1 MAKLE
6 KLYNDLGNIYGK
18 APYSVEKFKEY
29 ATDSAFLGNLY
40 DNIGSSG
47 RINMGD
53 MSRDQFIK
61 KFMEADDRIPNREE
75 ITGLPEEYGYSG
87 VGIERMQEASQQA
100 EEQAR
105 MMMPK
110 KDNTTYPYMPESFTG
125 GQYDYG
131 QIAPGVEDKQPVEP
145 AKPITQQDVENL
157 GRTID
162 QSISAAESVQQPNK
176 DISSQY
182 KRQFTKGFEERA
194 IDAQN
199 RWLEDSLGRFED
211 QLSTIENDIKG
222 QVDAGTKKESTINPL
237 VQGILREENVIIPG
251 EEGPNTTQ
259 STTLRLLSQARDV
272 IDMYKRKDKSGL
284 SNFFDAFGR
293 SVDTGMLTLG
303 ISDAI
308 DLLKVLS
315 VANKINASEDG
326 FEKLTKDEKQ
336 LITAYSLLDQLQNS
350 LQLSNSQRW
359 GQGSAD
365 SLGFMLSFAATGGL
379 GSAASKG
386 VTKGVEI
393 AAKKIIKNTARNVVN
408 KATQRGVGKAVR
420 NVATTAGKMAVE
432 GIVGGL
438 TTTLTGGL
446 GYTAAEIERRLI
458 GTPSAEV
465 GYDGTYKFNGITG
478 QETLGGAIVKGLANQ
493 AIENGTEYLGS
504 YIGLNAGKLFSKF
517 PGATRLLTKPI
528 PKKFSKT
535 MNRIARLS
543 GFNGFIPEVA
553 EEEIGMIL
561 NAATLG
567 ETKWEDIT
575 DLQNQLD
582 ILVQVGIISGGFQI
596 ANFSSTGYH
605 YNKYREARRQY
616 EAIDYGKGSRIE
628 DIDSLLENTPIDQRT
643 DVIEAI
649 ANSYNFD
656 NADKAKLA
664 NYVMRKTNY
673 DFILGE
679 IQERAQQ
686 AGDEA
691 AKNEMR
697 FINEAMG
704 GKVYVTLSDGRT
716 AVVTS
721 GQLSTE
727 KGEDGLYSTANG
739 SDSVVVIPTD
749 VEGAK
754 PMLVS
759 MKDIANIDAITPTEQ
774 ALQEARAA
782 AESLQ
787 TETDATTIE
796 TEAAEETQTEGG
808 NTQAPQINDTEQA
821 PMYKENDEV
830 IYTDSMGQ
838 QQEGTIKNV
847 QPDGVNIVSVV
858 NGIPQEDFV
867 PFENVQPKQVQQG
880 ETEAEDTTGTAQP
893 AQTEE
898 TEPSVAET
906 QPAVEETQPAVEEEQ
921 PGTDRWAQ
929 YRKPNGEVDTK
940 KMTFQEQME
949 YGEENLGVDEMVSLA
964 KNGVNATQ
972 KQIDKLQKQYDSEID
987 PGKKVSKK
995 KQLDALQERLKAY
1008 QDYLDANDEN
1018 RQSTAQ
1024 TPQNLIGRLNALGDI
1039 RSLRDFILREIASGN
1054 AKFKWADS
1062 ESGTKGLASHLGI
1075 KKSPKERRMRISLLS
1090 NSGYTPEE
1098 FAHYIWERQ
1107 DAQNSDLPF
1116 RGYETDEI
1124 LDEVIDVL
1132 QSVYSPKQAL
1142 EQAEEVRD
1150 KEMQQPQEEPRVEQQ
1165 QEEAESTEEQQI
1177 EPTEETEPINE
1188 ELPFERPTDDYVP
1201 FRQEN
1206 EQQNEIEGRQV
1217 GQVTFTQEEIKDYI
1231 NEEAG
1236 KLNIPIRIIENVEDI
1251 APEEH
1256 RYREKRRSKGW
1267 FDVNTGEIVIVAPN
1281 HTSIRD
1287 AQKTIL
1293 HEAVAHYGLRGLIGT
1308 ENFDEL
1314 CDRTW
1319 AEMTDSDRI
1328 YFAAYAEGKNIDSL
1342 TQEDIDTFTSYD
1354 YADKRIAADEYLASV
1369 AENGIAEPTIW
1380 QKIKEAIKDLFNKIG
1395 INLQIDDADIAY
1407 MLWKSKNRITDR
1419 DSTTDVIR
1427 KSAADT
1433 RIKESLDERFRIERK
1448 ENLNLEEA
1456 KILSNSINE
1465 ILTGDN
1471 VSESMAF
1478 EAIRK
1483 LGLLNGSA
1491 YKGYGA
1497 LTKEQLDYN
1506 NFVYDKKND
1515 LLKKAVEL
1523 YKKNNWDISKSPYV
1537 VYFRSPEGIQVSFH
1551 TSGPM
1556 SFLTP
1561 NEDIDLSGVP
1571 NGEWDGVIRSYLYN
1585 NVSDYEDARQRS
1597 KNDYEKFLAEKKA
1610 YSDRAKDIAIKYLKH
1625 PARRKRFGIKDDYSK
1640 LVDKIKISR
1649 YISDV
1654 IPGFDATNE
1663 ITREIERV
1671 IGKRNTSDY
1680 QPKDYSSDYPDN
1692 GIRFRTS
1699 EYTQEEK
1706 EIIDK
1711 AKQNGTYLKAPNGKD
1726 TNLTPKQ
1733 WAQVRTKAFKDWFGD
1748 WENDPETASKV
1759 VDENGEPKVVFHGT
1773 PLRRDQIT
1781 PNKGWQKDGTYIN
1794 QEAPFY
1800 TFRGGEYSGMI
1811 FTSVDAEKAR
1821 SIAENG
1827 ITEPTV
1833 WQKIKEAIKDLFN
1846 KIGIDLQIDDADIAY
1861 MLWKSKNRITDN
1873 DDMQT
1878 VVEKSA
1884 ADDKMRKDIDERFR
1898 GINSGYTQREDGT
1911 NISVNAFDAEQDGT
1925 FTEGTFRKVY
1935 GVSKNDFN
1943 ILSMLGIVKYSEWHH
1958 TGANFT
1964 RSRFYSWGDSDRVVD
1979 NGYSYAN
1986 SSVQDGSFAQIYRD
2000 NKNQIGKLVKEL
2012 DAKNWE
2018 YETGQE
2024 EANKNTE
2031 GKEKTLLEIASI
2043 FGLEDADKVVNYQS
2057 RENRR
2062 KIQEDAVIK
2071 EFEEKRKQLDV
2082 EQDKRKKSLDKWLQ
2096 SNKEKGNITE
2106 YSRIPAG
2113 TEPKFFVETER
2124 EITGAYDWYNN
2135 KPMDDSPV
2143 YVSGIAFKSK
2153 LLYDSYINKKKEI
2166 KDAYLNFE
2174 NEYSDAWRN
2183 IRFRVGEEYTQEE
2196 QEIIDKAKQAGTYLK
2211 SPNGKDTNLTPKQW
2225 AQVRTK
2231 AFKDW
2236 FGDWENEPENSS
2248 KVVDDNGEPMVVYHG
2263 SPNEFTIFDT
2273 SKIGSSTGTS
2283 DGRGFYFTT
2292 RKSYAESFATQEGN
2306 LFEVFLDIRNPLSYD
2321 KKTITK
2327 AQLKKIFRSIDKSEY
2342 EREGEHYTLSN
2353 YADYTKV
2360 GIENTIAEAVNL
2372 EYESADNDVELIN
2385 SIIAGSGDFGLVM
2398 NAVRGV
2404 TGKSSM
2410 IAPKENGDIHYIVT
2424 FPNQIKSATDNVGT
2438 FSEDN
2443 PDIRFRIRE
2452 QEPPKNTGIG
2462 YKVFVLKNGKLY
2474 PPMVANPGGE
2484 ETPVGV
2490 WLDADAAPI
2499 SGQSKTGR
2507 KQVKAGG
2514 KGTQGGSGKLAYRP
2528 GWHLGEIPYAI
2539 QFNRKNPITGEKE
2552 LFPKNFV
2559 WAEVEYANDVDY
2571 QKEAYSYG
2579 INSNGK
2585 YQHSLAGLPYL
2596 PINGSYKYRTNP
2608 NPETDPW
2615 IITGSMRVNRL
2626 LTPSEV
2632 DKIVNEAGRNAQQRE
2647 EGYITDDEINELNK
2661 KLGLSS
2667 IRFRINGFLD
2677 NSGVLF
2683 RFIGE
2688 KGAFN
2693 LDAAEEAT
2701 TRIDNLQTAR
2711 EMEKSGRSAKSIKL
2725 ATGWERGIDGLWRY
2739 ETMDSDKIDLYGNV
2753 EWIKNHPKYK
2763 RMYDLRKKEISYLI
2777 SDTNPLT
2784 EKEKEEYDKLK
2795 SELDDV
2801 SYEMQKNPDSLTLK
2815 DIIDDKTLFEAYPNL
2830 AEIKVKITDMDI
2842 DNPASVIETGSL
2854 LSDEKV
2860 KLLLLNKEIYKKAS
2874 EIFNIEYQN
2883 LLKSSIE
2890 HEIQHLIQYEEGFA
2904 HGGSPKSILKQL
2916 DNLIYSMNGDVEL
2929 SRQLNSQ
2936 REELVDA
2943 LYKLDRSSKWFK
2955 NPKSFLK
2962 SSESF
2967 ETNLF
2972 DSRIDEGQK
2981 IADEYYWDAINIILN
2996 GFYDRYIGR
3005 NASADFNL
3013 PENTEN
3019 LSKKGW
3025 KKEEAKKLLNEYLKA
3040 VNKEISKTFDKDK
3053 LKEYQRL
3060 IKKRDE
3066 QSDFE
3071 LYESIAG
3078 EVEARN
3084 VQTRLGMPIQ
3094 ERLNSLAEE
3103 TEDVAREDQIVLQ
3116 NMFVLSDEY
3125 DIRFRSSRRNRERE
3139 VIEIYDIDHKGIAD
3153 GVKKFAEE
3161 NLEPGTYDFFTART
3175 GSIYMNAKIGG
3186 SNVEV
3191 RMANHTKAM
3200 RYDQSPHLLGDGFSI
3215 DFYKDGSVNV
3225 SMDIVQNGM
3234 TDVEI
3239 NQFLKGLKE
3248 YEDSPIKERVMLLL
3262 EGADTV
3268 YPNIAEGEIANQLY
3282 AMVGEKFVETLNSTI
3297 RENHHYAL
3305 NQEVKKQE
3313 DIMQKSQSNIRFTIG
3328 NALKDDVFHWYATTS
3343 DRMLYDISGG
3353 YWFNATNGYL
3363 KITPNILEG
3372 SIFFDPQSIE
3382 KKLVSAYFVPA
3393 RGVNKRKA
3401 KKEAIQEYVSDYVTT
3416 LSNAPIYDSDK
3427 IIEGG
3432 SNIVQ
3437 ARYNIDQIKQE
3448 YNIWHSAKFGY
3459 PAPDVITRFRRI
3471 DMPDVS
3477 TIVTENNGVYEV
3489 NLQNLLPEEEGR
3501 VRELAKSMSDVT
3513 ITGDIVKFP
3522 DRDMAENAVRNA
3534 MMFYGDLSDE
3544 ITNIPYDV
3552 TPLDVMEKLDQRIKR
3567 GKLKRIWID
3576 QYQPLKA
3583 LGTMIEKKLGIT
3595 IPENL
3600 DAWEATGYMD
3610 SQAAAQLDEYKARY
3624 YEPLLELYVKLS
3636 SGAGVSEKEL
3646 TDYLLIKHGIERNQ
3660 VFRAEELKEWEDR
3673 EQEAIKNKNLK
3684 TQAQKDAAQQDYEKR
3699 RAEYIEQ
3706 LRQKDYS
3713 GYYEYFTNELSKKY
3727 DTPEDFISYVENT
3740 IGSDMTASIWDKI
3753 RAATNRTLD
3762 IAYNAGN
3769 ISKESRDYYKS
3780 RFMYYVP
3787 LRGFEGDTMDE
3798 TYSSRYKIGGRSS
3811 IDKRAKGRASM
3822 ADNPLVYIATMAAT
3836 EIDRAAKNDMKKI
3849 LLRLLNSSNVKGAF
3863 SGHYVI
3869 EKSDG
3874 STEKVTKL
3882 PKNKS
3887 GITRIT
3893 HVPGVYQISRK
3904 YQYLMFDEN
3913 GMPMLDSNGNQMWE
3927 DRDEEP
3933 TPEELANGLARLSY
3947 NPKAPKS
3954 TVIKTPAQQD
3964 ESSVSVYING
3974 EEIKITF
3981 TNPDLARSVNGQ
3993 LNPDSR
3999 SEYLQKISQL
4009 TRYMANNYTTLSPA
4023 FVFVTNFA
4031 RDAQTSFLNNLIEHG
4046 GKSAVNTVGNYKPA
4060 FLAMRRYIFK
4070 EGIKKRPTDSEISI
4084 ALNKIKNGN
4093 RMTNHD
4099 YDVLAYLFISRGG
4112 ETGYIG
4118 MQNVDKYRKEMQ
4130 DLMKYSD
4137 KKTIEVKGELKKRNL
4152 MRRGV
4157 KFMGDTARLM
4167 EDITRFSQFLQ
4178 ALKQGD
4184 SVSKA
4189 ATKAK
4194 NISTNFNRRGSHEGV
4209 NWVFAHYAFLNAT
4222 LQGTY
4227 RQWQIAKAHPYR
4239 TAGITVMFPFLMGVA
4254 EAVAGY
4260 FWGGDDDDFGKKYY
4274 ELSEFKRHNYM
4285 CLPTI
4290 FSDNFI
4296 TIPLPQIYRTFHALG
4311 CMVVDQIYN
4320 KSNPITTKDITTVD
4334 LFTTAAQDIMP
4345 LQYGSV
4351 TNIIPTVYQPIATI
4365 LLNKTFTG
4373 APLYKD
4379 TPYNQNTPEYR
4390 KAYGN
4395 ASNIFVAA
4403 SEMINDI
4410 TGGNYAEKGWFEKL
4424 PFIGKLNNPAVM
4436 QQLALSYLP
4445 GLPRVATQFTIAGES
4460 AVRKTRETEEDFSIS
4475 EVPIAGTLIGDPT
4488 DRIPRSVIRSHWYN
4502 FTDKAREIKRV
4513 DRELLTNMF
4522 IDEFAENQNAENIIP
4537 AETYSKV
4544 ADIVLKLLQDDKENR
4559 QLENKLQNGLIPA
4572 DQIPRVRAQ
4581 FEEQSRETDKTIKE
4595 LLEGLYNAGIDIK
4608 SK

>member
-6 KLYNDLGNIYGK
+6 NLYNKLTGAFGN
-18 APYSVEKFKEY
+18 APYSLDEFKEY
-29 ATDSAFLGNLY
+29 ATNKEFLGNLY
-40 DNIGSSG
+40 DDTAKRKKMKVSRERFI
-47 RINMGD
+47 D
-53 MSRDQFIK
+53 MYSN
-61 KFMEADDRIPNREE
+61 ADDRLPNREE

-145 AKPITQQDVENL
+145 AKPITQKDVENL

-162 QSISAAESVQQPNK
+162 QSISAAQSVQQPNK

-182 KRQFTKGFEERA
+182 KEQFTKGFEERA

-251 EEGPNTTQ
+251 EEGPNATQ

-303 ISDAI
+303 LSDAI

-326 FEKLTKDEKQ
+326 FEKLPKDEKQ
-336 LITAYSLLDQLQNS
+336 LITAYSLLDQIQNS

-359 GQGSAD
+359 GQGTAD

-379 GSAASKG
+379 GSAASKV
-386 VTKGVEI
+386 VTKGVET

-504 YIGLNAGKLFSKF
+504 YIGLNAGRLFSKF
-517 PGATRLLTKPI
+517 PGISRLLTKPI
-528 PKKFSKT
+528 PKKFSRT

-679 IQERAQQ
+679 IQDRAQQ

-691 AKNEMR
+691 SKNEMR

-727 KGEDGLYSTANG
+727 KGEDGLYSTTNG

-796 TEAAEETQTEGG
+796 TEAAEETQREGG
-808 NTQAPQINDTEQA
+808 NTQAPQMNDTEQA
-821 PMYKENDEV
+821 AVYKENDEV

-838 QQEGTIKNV
+838 QQEGTVKNV

-867 PFENVQPKQVQQG
+867 PFENVQPKQVQQE

-898 TEPSVAET
+898 TEQSVAET
-906 QPAVEETQPAVEEEQ
+906 QPAVEEQPE
-921 PGTDRWAQ
+921 TDRWAQ

-949 YGEENLGVDEMVSLA
+949 YGEESLGVEEMVSLA
-964 KNGVNATQ
+964 KNGVNATK

-995 KQLDALQERLKAY
+995 KQLDSLQERLKAY

-1024 TPQNLIGRLNALGDI
+1024 TPQNLIGRLNALGPI

-1062 ESGTKGLASHLGI
+1062 ENGTKGLASHLGI
-1075 KKSPKERRMRISLLS
+1075 KNSPKERRMRISLLS
-1090 NSGYTPEE
+1090 NSGYTPKE

-1142 EQAEEVRD
+1142 EQAEEIRN
-1150 KEMQQPQEEPRVEQQ
+1150 KEMQQHQEEPEVETQ
-1165 QEEAESTEEQQI
+1165 QEAAESTEEQQI
-1177 EPTEETEPINE
+1177 EPTEEAAPINE

-1251 APEEH
+1251 TEEEP

-1293 HEAVAHYGLRGLIGT
+1293 HEAVAHYGLRGLVGT

-1342 TQEDIDTFTSYD
+1342 TQEDIDTFTSDD
-1354 YADKRIAADEYLASV
+1354 YANKRIAADEYLASV
-1369 AENGIAEPTIW
+1369 AENGITEPTVW

-1395 INLQIDDADIAY
+1395 IDLQIDDADIAY
-1407 MLWKSKNRITDR
+1407 MLWKSKNRITDN
-1419 DSTTDVIR
+1419 DDMQTVVD
-1427 KSAADT
+1427 KSAADAQM
-1433 RIKESLDERFRIERK
+1433 RKDIDERFRGI
-1448 ENLNLEEA
+1448 
-1456 KILSNSINE
+1456 NSGYTQREDGTNISVN
-1465 ILTGDN
+1465 
-1471 VSESMAF
+1471 AF
-1478 EAIRK
+1478 EAEQDGTFTEGTFRK
-1483 LGLLNGSA
+1483 VYGVAKNDFNVLSMLGIIKYSEWHHTGANFTRSRFYSWGDSDRVVDNGYIYANSSVQDGSFAQIYRDNKKQIGKLVKEFDAKNWEYETDQEETNKNTAGKEKTLLEIASIFGLEDADKVVNYQSYA
-1491 YKGYGA
+1491 NRRKIQEDA
-1497 LTKEQLDYN
+1497 IDKEFEEKRKQLDIEQDKRKKSLDKWLQSNKEKGNITEYSRIPAGTEPKFFVQEKIEIKNRSGWVSIPRRYN
-1506 NFVYDKKND
+1506 LPVYVSGIGFKSKRLYDSYINKTKKIREAYWD
-1515 LLKKAVEL
+1515 LDREYAE
-1523 YKKNNWDISKSPYV
+1523 
-1537 VYFRSPEGIQVSFH
+1537 
-1551 TSGPM
+1551 
-1556 SFLTP
+1556 
-1561 NEDIDLSGVP
+1561 
-1571 NGEWDGVIRSYLYN
+1571 
-1585 NVSDYEDARQRS
+1585 ARQ
-1597 KNDYEKFLAEKKA
+1597 NL
-1610 YSDRAKDIAIKYLKH
+1610 
-1625 PARRKRFGIKDDYSK
+1625 
-1640 LVDKIKISR
+1640 
-1649 YISDV
+1649 
-1654 IPGFDATNE
+1654 
-1663 ITREIERV
+1663 
-1671 IGKRNTSDY
+1671 
-1680 QPKDYSSDYPDN
+1680 
-1692 GIRFRTS
+1692 RFRVGE
-1699 EYTQEEK
+1699 EYTQEEQ
-1706 EIIDK
+1706 EIINK
-1711 AKQNGTYLKAPNGKD
+1711 AKQEGTYLKAPNGKD

-1748 WENDPETASKV
+1748 WENDPQNSSKV
-1759 VDENGEPKVVFHGT
+1759 VDNNGEPKVVFHGT

-1821 SIAENG
+1821 SIAEKRAMSIPDDMDG
-1827 ITEPTV
+1827 TEQWTEDGYV
-1833 WQKIKEAIKDLFN
+1833 YDLFVDVKN
-1846 KIGIDLQIDDADIAY
+1846 PFVPQRDADIILSSLGDEISTLSFY
-1861 MLWKSKNRITDN
+1861 GG
-1873 DDMQT
+1873 QGET
-1878 VVEKSA
+1878 VSA
-1884 ADDKMRKDIDERFR
+1884 ETAKEIL
-1898 GINSGYTQREDGT
+1898 NSGNSWLVTETPQFVAEIKRLGYDGLT
-1911 NISVNAFDAEQDGT
+1911 GT
-1925 FTEGTFRKVY
+1925 DEGVDY
-1935 GVSKNDFN
+1935 IACFN
-1943 ILSMLGIVKYSEWHH
+1943 P
-1958 TGANFT
+1958 
-1964 RSRFYSWGDSDRVVD
+1964 
-1979 NGYSYAN
+1979 
-1986 SSVQDGSFAQIYRD
+1986 
-2000 NKNQIGKLVKEL
+2000 NQL
-2012 DAKNWE
+2012 
-2018 YETGQE
+2018 
-2024 EANKNTE
+2024 
-2031 GKEKTLLEIASI
+2031 
-2043 FGLEDADKVVNYQS
+2043 
-2057 RENRR
+2057 
-2062 KIQEDAVIK
+2062 
-2071 EFEEKRKQLDV
+2071 
-2082 EQDKRKKSLDKWLQ
+2082 
-2096 SNKEKGNITE
+2096 
-2106 YSRIPAG
+2106 
-2113 TEPKFFVETER
+2113 
-2124 EITGAYDWYNN
+2124 
-2135 KPMDDSPV
+2135 
-2143 YVSGIAFKSK
+2143 
-2153 LLYDSYINKKKEI
+2153 
-2166 KDAYLNFE
+2166 KDAY
-2174 NEYSDAWRN
+2174 
-2183 IRFRVGEEYTQEE
+2183 
-2196 QEIIDKAKQAGTYLK
+2196 
-2211 SPNGKDTNLTPKQW
+2211 
-2225 AQVRTK
+2225 
-2231 AFKDW
+2231 
-2236 FGDWENEPENSS
+2236 
-2248 KVVDDNGEPMVVYHG
+2248 
-2263 SPNEFTIFDT
+2263 
-2273 SKIGSSTGTS
+2273 
-2283 DGRGFYFTT
+2283 
-2292 RKSYAESFATQEGN
+2292 
-2306 LFEVFLDIRNPLSYD
+2306 
-2321 KKTITK
+2321 
-2327 AQLKKIFRSIDKSEY
+2327 
-2342 EREGEHYTLSN
+2342 
-2353 YADYTKV
+2353 
-2360 GIENTIAEAVNL
+2360 
-2372 EYESADNDVELIN
+2372 
-2385 SIIAGSGDFGLVM
+2385 
-2398 NAVRGV
+2398 
-2404 TGKSSM
+2404 
-2410 IAPKENGDIHYIVT
+2410 
-2424 FPNQIKSATDNVGT
+2424 DNVGT

-2443 PDIRFRIRE
+2443 PDIRFRINKPVEETRNLIAIHNLSAQNLRDAIQLGGFPMPSIAITTPE
-2452 QEPPKNTGIG
+2452 IGHTDFGDISLVFGKESINPANRLNKVYSGDAWTPTFPHIG
-2462 YKVFVLKNGKLY
+2462 YKLNEDKTSDIY
-2474 PPMVANPGGE
+2474 RRAN
-2484 ETPVGV
+2484 
-2490 WLDADAAPI
+2490 
-2499 SGQSKTGR
+2499 
-2507 KQVKAGG
+2507 KAGN
-2514 KGTQGGSGKLAYRP
+2514 LP
-2528 GWHLGEIPYAI
+2528 L
-2539 QFNRKNPITGEKE
+2539 FNPV
-2552 LFPKNFV
+2552 NFHPDN
-2559 WAEVEYANDVDY
+2559 Y
-2571 QKEAYSYG
+2571 
-2579 INSNGK
+2579 
-2585 YQHSLAGLPYL
+2585 
-2596 PINGSYKYRTNP
+2596 
-2608 NPETDPW
+2608 
-2615 IITGSMRVNRL
+2615 
-2626 LTPSEV
+2626 
-2632 DKIVNEAGRNAQQRE
+2632 
-2647 EGYITDDEINELNK
+2647 EGYISGLDSKSLVEHFKDDYGAKQLYLYENGNTVDEWERHEVEKYLPDQVALSTKLLEEI
-2661 KLGLSS
+2661 GLE
-2667 IRFRINGFLD
+2667 RLK
-2677 NSGVLF
+2677 
-2683 RFIGE
+2683 GE
-2688 KGAFN
+2688 KDETLEYEVKRIVNDHYGID
-2693 LDAAEEAT
+2693 LDGRPPFRARV
-2701 TRIDNLQTAR
+2701 RIDN
-2711 EMEKSGRSAKSIKL
+2711 EIKQ
-2725 ATGWERGIDGLWRY
+2725 AVDYAIN
-2739 ETMDSDKIDLYGNV
+2739 GNS
-2753 EWIKNHPKYK
+2753 K
-2763 RMYDLRKKEISYLI
+2763 
-2777 SDTNPLT
+2777 T
-2784 EKEKEEYDKLK
+2784 EYD
-2795 SELDDV
+2795 
-2801 SYEMQKNPDSLTLK
+2801 
-2815 DIIDDKTLFEAYPNL
+2815 
-2830 AEIKVKITDMDI
+2830 
-2842 DNPASVIETGSL
+2842 
-2854 LSDEKV
+2854 
-2860 KLLLLNKEIYKKAS
+2860 
-2874 EIFNIEYQN
+2874 
-2883 LLKSSIE
+2883 
-2890 HEIQHLIQYEEGFA
+2890 
-2904 HGGSPKSILKQL
+2904 
-2916 DNLIYSMNGDVEL
+2916 
-2929 SRQLNSQ
+2929 
-2936 REELVDA
+2936 VDA
-2943 LYKLDRSSKWFK
+2943 TKREIDERIDIK
-2955 NPKSFLK
+2955 
-2962 SSESF
+2962 EF
-2967 ETNLF
+2967 EEWLTNLF
-2972 DSRIDEGQK
+2972 DGVVEKRGIRNEKDLFTPSGSSRKWESLYDEITLDNVIKIMKKESAKGGQG
-2981 IADEYYWDAINIILN
+2981 IFGSNIFGAAQEEFKSIKDL
-2996 GFYDRYIGR
+2996 R
-3005 NASADFNL
+3005 NAAKSQIK
-3013 PENTEN
+3013 E
-3019 LSKKGW
+3019 LSS
-3025 KKEEAKKLLNEYLKA
+3025 EEIE
-3040 VNKEISKTFDKDK
+3040 
-3053 LKEYQRL
+3053 
-3060 IKKRDE
+3060 KKRDQITE
-3066 QSDFE
+3066 RLSKIDIPGRRNQFEYVIDMVENISDAVSNSHTAKGIYSYLKGIYPNITMDMAKE
-3071 LYESIAG
+3071 IESIVKDIQKIETRYFEAKPYRAVTFD
-3078 EVEARN
+3078 EVKFAVVPDNTEES
-3084 VQTRLGMPIQ
+3084 LMQ
-3094 ERLNSLAEE
+3094 ELQGLNIPTLTYQSGNIEE
-3103 TEDVAREDQIVLQ
+3103 RKLVL
-3116 NMFVLSDEY
+3116 NDAANEY

-3139 VIEIYDIDHKGIAD
+3139 VIEIYDIDHEGIAD

-3161 NLEPGTYDFFTART
+3161 NLEPGTYDFFKART

-3186 SNVEV
+3186 SNVEI
-3191 RMANHTKAM
+3191 RMANHTKTM

-3268 YPNIAEGEIANQLY
+3268 YPNIAEGEMANQLY
-3282 AMVGEKFVETLNSTI
+3282 AMMGDKFVETLNSTI

-3372 SIFFDPQSIE
+3372 SIFFDPKSIE

-3437 ARYNIDQIKQE
+3437 ARYNIDQLKQE

-3477 TIVTENNGVYEV
+3477 TLVTENNGVYEV
-3489 NLQNLLPEEEGR
+3489 NLQNLLPEEEDR

-3513 ITGDIVKFP
+3513 ITVDIAKFP

-3552 TPLDVMEKLDQRIKR
+3552 TPLDVMEKLDQRIKK

-3583 LGTMIEKKLGIT
+3583 LQTMIEKKLGIT

-3636 SGAGVSEKEL
+3636 SEAEVSEKEL

-3660 VFRAEELKEWEDR
+3660 VFRAEELKDWEDR

-3713 GYYEYFTNELSKKY
+3713 GYYEYFTNELSKRY
-3727 DTPEDFISYVENT
+3727 DTPDDFISYIEGI

-3811 IDKRAKGRASM
+3811 IDKRAGGRTSM

-3849 LLRLLNSSNVKGAF
+3849 LLRLLNSSNVKDAF

-3882 PKNKS
+3882 PKNRS
-3887 GITRIT
+3887 NITRIT

-3904 YQYLMFDEN
+3904 YQYLMLDEN

-3981 TNPDLARSVNGQ
+3981 TNPDLARSINGQ
-3993 LNPDSR
+3993 LNPDSK

-4009 TRYMANNYTTLSPA
+4009 TRYMANNYTTLSPS

-4060 FLAMRRYIFK
+4060 FWAMRRYIFK

-4084 ALNKIKNGN
+4084 ALKKIKNGN

-4137 KKTIEVKGELKKRNL
+4137 NKTIEVKGELKKRNL

-4189 ATKAK
+4189 TTKAK

-4227 RQWQIAKAHPYR
+4227 RQWQIAKVHPYR

-4285 CLPTI
+4285 CIPGILPGK
-4290 FSDNFI
+4290 FI

-4334 LFTTAAQDIMP
+4334 LLTTAAQDIMP

-4395 ASNIFVAA
+4395 TSNIFVAA

-4460 AVRKTRETEEDFSIS
+4460 AVRKTREAEEDFSIS

-4488 DRIPRSVIRSHWYN
+4488 DRIPRSVIRSHWYD
-4502 FTDKAREIKRV
+4502 FTEKAREIKRV

-4544 ADIVLKLLQDDKENR
+4544 SDIVLKLLQRDKENR
-4559 QLENKLQNGLIPA
+4559 QLENMLQNGIIPA

>member
-29 ATDSAFLGNLY
+29 ATDSSFLGNLY

-47 RINMGD
+47 RVNMGD

-100 EEQAR
+100 EEQAEI
-105 MMMPK
+105 MMPK
-110 KDNTTYPYMPESFTG
+110 KDNTTYPYKPESFTG

-162 QSISAAESVQQPNK
+162 QSISAAQSVQQPNK

-251 EEGPNTTQ
+251 EEGPNATQ

-303 ISDAI
+303 LSDAI
-308 DLLKVLS
+308 DLSKVLS

-326 FEKLTKDEKQ
+326 VEKLPKDEKQ
-336 LITAYSLLDQLQNS
+336 LITAYSLLDQIQNS

-359 GQGSAD
+359 GQGTAD

-438 TTTLTGGL
+438 TTTLTGGI

-517 PGATRLLTKPI
+517 PGISRLLTKPI
-528 PKKFSKT
+528 PRKFSKT

-628 DIDSLLENTPIDQRT
+628 DIDALLENTPIDQRT

-727 KGEDGLYSTANG
+727 KGEDGLYSTTNG

-749 VEGAK
+749 MEGAK

-796 TEAAEETQTEGG
+796 TEATEEAQTESG
-808 NTQAPQINDTEQA
+808 NAQTPQMNDTEKA
-821 PMYKENDEV
+821 PVYKENDEV

-838 QQEGTIKNV
+838 QQEGTVKSV

-867 PFENVQPKQVQQG
+867 PFENVQPKQVQQEQAVAESTT
-880 ETEAEDTTGTAQP
+880 ETTQP
-893 AQTEE
+893 AQTKAN
-898 TEPSVAET
+898 EPTVAET
-906 QPAVEETQPAVEEEQ
+906 QPAVGEEQ
-921 PGTDRWAQ
+921 PETDRWAQ

-949 YGEENLGVDEMVSLA
+949 YGEESLGVDEMVTLA

-972 KQIDKLQKQYDSEID
+972 KQIDKLQKQYDNEID

-995 KQLDALQERLKAY
+995 KQLDGLQERLKAY

-1024 TPQNLIGRLNALGDI
+1024 TPQNLIGRLNALGQI

-1062 ESGTKGLASHLGI
+1062 ENGTKGLASHLGI
-1075 KKSPKERRMRISLLS
+1075 KNSPKERRMRISLLS

-1124 LDEVIDVL
+1124 LNEVIDIL

-1142 EQAEEVRD
+1142 EQAEEIRN
-1150 KEMQQPQEEPRVEQQ
+1150 KEMQQPQEEPEVETQ
-1165 QEEAESTEEQQI
+1165 QEAAESTEEQQI
-1177 EPTEETEPINE
+1177 EPVEEAEPINE

-1251 APEEH
+1251 TEEEP

-1293 HEAVAHYGLRGLIGT
+1293 HEAVAHYGLRGLVGT

-1319 AEMTDSDRI
+1319 TEMTDSDRI

-1342 TQEDIDTFTSYD
+1342 TQEDIDTFTSD
-1354 YADKRIAADEYLASV
+1354 NYANKRIAADEYLASV
-1369 AENGIAEPTIW
+1369 AENGI
-1380 QKIKEAIKDLFNKIG
+1380 
-1395 INLQIDDADIAY
+1395 
-1407 MLWKSKNRITDR
+1407 
-1419 DSTTDVIR
+1419 
-1427 KSAADT
+1427 
-1433 RIKESLDERFRIERK
+1433 
-1448 ENLNLEEA
+1448 
-1456 KILSNSINE
+1456 
-1465 ILTGDN
+1465 
-1471 VSESMAF
+1471 
-1478 EAIRK
+1478 
-1483 LGLLNGSA
+1483 
-1491 YKGYGA
+1491 
-1497 LTKEQLDYN
+1497 
-1506 NFVYDKKND
+1506 
-1515 LLKKAVEL
+1515 
-1523 YKKNNWDISKSPYV
+1523 
-1537 VYFRSPEGIQVSFH
+1537 
-1551 TSGPM
+1551 
-1556 SFLTP
+1556 
-1561 NEDIDLSGVP
+1561 
-1571 NGEWDGVIRSYLYN
+1571 
-1585 NVSDYEDARQRS
+1585 
-1597 KNDYEKFLAEKKA
+1597 
-1610 YSDRAKDIAIKYLKH
+1610 
-1625 PARRKRFGIKDDYSK
+1625 
-1640 LVDKIKISR
+1640 
-1649 YISDV
+1649 
-1654 IPGFDATNE
+1654 
-1663 ITREIERV
+1663 
-1671 IGKRNTSDY
+1671 
-1680 QPKDYSSDYPDN
+1680 
-1692 GIRFRTS
+1692 
-1699 EYTQEEK
+1699 
-1706 EIIDK
+1706 
-1711 AKQNGTYLKAPNGKD
+1711 
-1726 TNLTPKQ
+1726 
-1733 WAQVRTKAFKDWFGD
+1733 
-1748 WENDPETASKV
+1748 
-1759 VDENGEPKVVFHGT
+1759 
-1773 PLRRDQIT
+1773 
-1781 PNKGWQKDGTYIN
+1781 
-1794 QEAPFY
+1794 
-1800 TFRGGEYSGMI
+1800 
-1811 FTSVDAEKAR
+1811 
-1821 SIAENG
+1821 
-1827 ITEPTV
+1827 TEPTV
-1833 WQKIKEAIKDLFN
+1833 WQKIKAAIKDLFN
-1846 KIGIDLQIDDADIAY
+1846 KIRIDLQINDADIAY

-1878 VVEKSA
+1878 VVDKSA
-1884 ADDKMRKDIDERFR
+1884 ADAQMRKDIDERFR

-1911 NISVNAFDAEQDGT
+1911 NISVNALEAEQDGT

-1943 ILSMLGIVKYSEWHH
+1943 VLSMLGIVKYSEWHH

-1979 NGYSYAN
+1979 NGYSYAG

-2000 NKNQIGKLVKEL
+2000 NKKQIGKLVKEFET
-2012 DAKNWE
+2012 KNWE
-2018 YETGQE
+2018 YETDQE
-2024 EANKNTE
+2024 EANKNTA

-2057 RENRR
+2057 YANRR
-2062 KIQEDAVIK
+2062 KIQEDAIDK
-2071 EFEEKRKQLDV
+2071 EFEEKRKRLDV

-2113 TEPKFFVETER
+2113 TEPKFFVQENI
-2124 EITGAYDWYNN
+2124 EIKKRSGWVSIPRRYNL
-2135 KPMDDSPV
+2135 PV
-2143 YVSGIAFKSK
+2143 YVSGIGFKSK
-2153 LLYDSYINKKKEI
+2153 RLYDSYINKTKEI
-2166 KDAYLNFE
+2166 REAYWDLDR
-2174 NEYSDAWRN
+2174 EYAEARQN
-2183 IRFRVGEEYTQEE
+2183 LRFRVGEEYTQEE
-2196 QEIIDKAKQAGTYLK
+2196 QEIIDKAKQVGTYLK
-2211 SPNGKDTNLTPKQW
+2211 APNGADTNLTPKQW

-2236 FGDWENEPENSS
+2236 FGDWENDPQNSS
-2248 KVVDDNGEPMVVYHG
+2248 KVIDENGEPMVVYHG
-2263 SPNEFTIFDT
+2263 SINPGFTVFKTKGGLNNSSSKGTGIWFSTDRWVSYNYTTKQDYEQANNVKFNGENLGSVYPSFLNVRNPYIVYANGEDFDNIKINNRKTTTDILAKKVRNGIIGNNNDSVIFYNIYDVDYVNEFV
-2273 SKIGSSTGTS
+2273 
-2283 DGRGFYFTT
+2283 
-2292 RKSYAESFATQEGN
+2292 
-2306 LFEVFLDIRNPLSYD
+2306 VFS
-2321 KKTITK
+2321 
-2327 AQLKKIFRSIDKSEY
+2327 
-2342 EREGEHYTLSN
+2342 
-2353 YADYTKV
+2353 
-2360 GIENTIAEAVNL
+2360 
-2372 EYESADNDVELIN
+2372 
-2385 SIIAGSGDFGLVM
+2385 
-2398 NAVRGV
+2398 
-2404 TGKSSM
+2404 
-2410 IAPKENGDIHYIVT
+2410 
-2424 FPNQIKSATDNVGT
+2424 PNQIKSATDNVGT

-2499 SGQSKTGR
+2499 AGQSKTGR

-2559 WAEVEYANDVDY
+2559 WAEVEYADDIDY

-2647 EGYITDDEINELNK
+2647 EGYVTDDEINELNK
-2661 KLGLSS
+2661 KL
-2667 IRFRINGFLD
+2667 
-2677 NSGVLF
+2677 
-2683 RFIGE
+2683 
-2688 KGAFN
+2688 N
-2693 LDAAEEAT
+2693 LD
-2701 TRIDNLQTAR
+2701 
-2711 EMEKSGRSAKSIKL
+2711 S
-2725 ATGWERGIDGLWRY
+2725 
-2739 ETMDSDKIDLYGNV
+2739 
-2753 EWIKNHPKYK
+2753 
-2763 RMYDLRKKEISYLI
+2763 
-2777 SDTNPLT
+2777 
-2784 EKEKEEYDKLK
+2784 
-2795 SELDDV
+2795 
-2801 SYEMQKNPDSLTLK
+2801 
-2815 DIIDDKTLFEAYPNL
+2815 
-2830 AEIKVKITDMDI
+2830 
-2842 DNPASVIETGSL
+2842 
-2854 LSDEKV
+2854 
-2860 KLLLLNKEIYKKAS
+2860 
-2874 EIFNIEYQN
+2874 
-2883 LLKSSIE
+2883 
-2890 HEIQHLIQYEEGFA
+2890 
-2904 HGGSPKSILKQL
+2904 
-2916 DNLIYSMNGDVEL
+2916 
-2929 SRQLNSQ
+2929 
-2936 REELVDA
+2936 
-2943 LYKLDRSSKWFK
+2943 
-2955 NPKSFLK
+2955 
-2962 SSESF
+2962 
-2967 ETNLF
+2967 
-2972 DSRIDEGQK
+2972 
-2981 IADEYYWDAINIILN
+2981 
-2996 GFYDRYIGR
+2996 
-3005 NASADFNL
+3005 
-3013 PENTEN
+3013 
-3019 LSKKGW
+3019 
-3025 KKEEAKKLLNEYLKA
+3025 
-3040 VNKEISKTFDKDK
+3040 
-3053 LKEYQRL
+3053 
-3060 IKKRDE
+3060 
-3066 QSDFE
+3066 
-3071 LYESIAG
+3071 
-3078 EVEARN
+3078 
-3084 VQTRLGMPIQ
+3084 
-3094 ERLNSLAEE
+3094 
-3103 TEDVAREDQIVLQ
+3103 
-3116 NMFVLSDEY
+3116 
-3125 DIRFRSSRRNRERE
+3125 IRFRSSRRNRKRE
-3139 VIEIYDIDHKGIAD
+3139 VIEIYDIDHEGIAD

-3268 YPNIAEGEIANQLY
+3268 YPNIAEGEMANQLY
-3282 AMVGEKFVETLNSTI
+3282 AMMGDKFVETLNSTI
-3297 RENHHYAL
+3297 RENHHYSL

-3328 NALKDDVFHWYATTS
+3328 NALKDDVFHWYANTS
-3343 DRMLYDISGG
+3343 DKMLYDISGG

-3437 ARYNIDQIKQE
+3437 ARYNIDQLKQE
-3448 YNIWHSAKFGY
+3448 YNIWHYAKFGY
-3459 PAPDVITRFRRI
+3459 PAPDVITRFRRM

-3477 TIVTENNGVYEV
+3477 TLVTENNGVYEV
-3489 NLQNLLPEEEGR
+3489 NLQNLLPEEEER

-3513 ITGDIVKFP
+3513 ITGDIAQFP

-3552 TPLDVMEKLDQRIKR
+3552 TPLDVMEKLDQRIKK

-3583 LGTMIEKKLGIT
+3583 LQTMIEKKLGIT

-3636 SGAGVSEKEL
+3636 STAGVSEKEL

-3660 VFRAEELKEWEDR
+3660 VFREEELKDWEER
-3673 EQEAIKNKNLK
+3673 EQGAIKDKNLK

-3706 LRQKDYS
+3706 LRKKDYS

-3811 IDKRAKGRASM
+3811 IDKRAKGRTSM

-3849 LLRLLNSSNVKGAF
+3849 LLRLLNSSNVKDAF

-3869 EKSDG
+3869 EKIDG

-3882 PKNKS
+3882 PKNRS

-3904 YQYLMFDEN
+3904 YQYLMLDEN

-3933 TPEELANGLARLSY
+3933 TPEDLANGLARLSY

-3954 TVIKTPAQQD
+3954 TVIKTPAQQN

-3993 LNPDSR
+3993 LNPDSK
-3999 SEYLQKISQL
+3999 SEYLQKISQF

-4023 FVFVTNFA
+4023 FVFVTNFL

-4046 GKSAVNTVGNYKPA
+4046 GKTAVNTVGNYKPA

-4084 ALNKIKNGN
+4084 ALNKIKSGS

-4130 DLMKYSD
+4130 DLMKYYD

-4285 CLPTI
+4285 CIPGILPGK
-4290 FSDNFI
+4290 FI

-4334 LFTTAAQDIMP
+4334 LLTTAAQDIMP

-4395 ASNIFVAA
+4395 TSNIFVAA

-4424 PFIGKLNNPAVM
+4424 PFIGKLSNPAVL

-4522 IDEFAENQNAENIIP
+4522 IDEFSENQNAENIIP
-4537 AETYSKV
+4537 AETYSQV
-4544 ADIVLKLLQDDKENR
+4544 SGIVLKLLQDDRENR
-4559 QLENKLQNGLIPA
+4559 KLEDKLQNGLIPA
-4572 DQIPRVRAQ
+4572 DQIPSVRAQ

-4595 LLEGLYNAGIDIK
+4595 LLESLYNAGIDIK

>member
-6 KLYNDLGNIYGK
+6 NLYNKLTGAFGN
-18 APYSVEKFKEY
+18 APYSLDEFKEY
-29 ATDSAFLGNLY
+29 ATNKEFLGNLY
-40 DNIGSSG
+40 DDTAKRKKMKVSRERFI
-47 RINMGD
+47 D
-53 MSRDQFIK
+53 MYSN
-61 KFMEADDRIPNREE
+61 ADDRIPNREE

-87 VGIERMQEASQQA
+87 VGIERMQEASQRA
-100 EEQAR
+100 EEQAE
-105 MMMPK
+105 MMTPK

-145 AKPITQQDVENL
+145 AKPITQQDVKNL

-162 QSISAAESVQQPNK
+162 QSISAAQSVQQSNK

-211 QLSTIENDIKG
+211 QLSTIENDIRG
-222 QVDAGTKKESTINPL
+222 QLDKKSKKESTINPL

-272 IDMYKRKDKSGL
+272 IDMYKRKDKNGL

-308 DLLKVLS
+308 DLSKVLS

-326 FEKLTKDEKQ
+326 FEKLPKDEKQ
-336 LITAYSLLDQLQNS
+336 LITAYSLLDQIQNS

-359 GQGSAD
+359 GQGTAD

-386 VTKGVEI
+386 VAKGVET

-438 TTTLTGGL
+438 TTTLTGGI

-504 YIGLNAGKLFSKF
+504 YIGINAGRLFSKF
-517 PGATRLLTKPI
+517 PGISRLLTKPI
-528 PKKFSKT
+528 PKRFSRT

-616 EAIDYGKGSRIE
+616 EAIDYGEGSRII
-628 DIDSLLENTPIDQRT
+628 DIDALLENTPIDQRT
-643 DVIEAI
+643 DVIDAI

-727 KGEDGLYSTANG
+727 KGEDGLYSTTDG

-759 MKDIANIDAITPTEQ
+759 MKDITNIDAITPTEQ

-796 TEAAEETQTEGG
+796 TEAAEEVQTEGG
-808 NTQAPQINDTEQA
+808 NTQSPQMNYTEQA
-821 PMYKENDEV
+821 PVYKENDEV

-838 QQEGTIKNV
+838 QQEGTVKNV

-867 PFENVQPKQVQQG
+867 PFENVQPKQVQQE
-880 ETEAEDTTGTAQP
+880 ETETEDTTGTAKL

-898 TEPSVAET
+898 TELSVAET
-906 QPAVEETQPAVEEEQ
+906 QPSVEEEQ
-921 PGTDRWAQ
+921 TETDRWSQ

-995 KQLDALQERLKAY
+995 KQLDGLQERLKAY
-1008 QDYLDANDEN
+1008 QAYLDANDEN

-1062 ESGTKGLASHLGI
+1062 ENGTKGLASHLGI
-1075 KKSPKERRMRISLLS
+1075 KNSPKERRMRISLLS

-1142 EQAEEVRD
+1142 EQAEEIRD
-1150 KEMQQPQEEPRVEQQ
+1150 KEMQQQEEYGAGQQ
-1165 QEEAESTEEQQI
+1165 QEATESAEEQQI
-1177 EPTEETEPINE
+1177 EPAEETEPVNE
-1188 ELPFERPTDDYVP
+1188 ELPFERTTDDYVP

-1206 EQQNEIEGRQV
+1206 EQKNEIEGSQV

-1251 APEEH
+1251 TEEEP

-1293 HEAVAHYGLRGLIGT
+1293 HEAVAHYGLRGLVGT
-1308 ENFDEL
+1308 ENFDGL
-1314 CDRTW
+1314 CDLTW

-1342 TQEDIDTFTSYD
+1342 AQEDIDTFTSDD
-1354 YADKRIAADEYLASV
+1354 YANKRIAADEYLASV
-1369 AENGIAEPTIW
+1369 AENGI
-1380 QKIKEAIKDLFNKIG
+1380 
-1395 INLQIDDADIAY
+1395 
-1407 MLWKSKNRITDR
+1407 
-1419 DSTTDVIR
+1419 
-1427 KSAADT
+1427 
-1433 RIKESLDERFRIERK
+1433 
-1448 ENLNLEEA
+1448 
-1456 KILSNSINE
+1456 
-1465 ILTGDN
+1465 
-1471 VSESMAF
+1471 
-1478 EAIRK
+1478 
-1483 LGLLNGSA
+1483 
-1491 YKGYGA
+1491 
-1497 LTKEQLDYN
+1497 
-1506 NFVYDKKND
+1506 
-1515 LLKKAVEL
+1515 
-1523 YKKNNWDISKSPYV
+1523 
-1537 VYFRSPEGIQVSFH
+1537 
-1551 TSGPM
+1551 
-1556 SFLTP
+1556 
-1561 NEDIDLSGVP
+1561 
-1571 NGEWDGVIRSYLYN
+1571 
-1585 NVSDYEDARQRS
+1585 
-1597 KNDYEKFLAEKKA
+1597 
-1610 YSDRAKDIAIKYLKH
+1610 
-1625 PARRKRFGIKDDYSK
+1625 
-1640 LVDKIKISR
+1640 
-1649 YISDV
+1649 
-1654 IPGFDATNE
+1654 
-1663 ITREIERV
+1663 
-1671 IGKRNTSDY
+1671 
-1680 QPKDYSSDYPDN
+1680 
-1692 GIRFRTS
+1692 
-1699 EYTQEEK
+1699 
-1706 EIIDK
+1706 
-1711 AKQNGTYLKAPNGKD
+1711 
-1726 TNLTPKQ
+1726 
-1733 WAQVRTKAFKDWFGD
+1733 
-1748 WENDPETASKV
+1748 
-1759 VDENGEPKVVFHGT
+1759 
-1773 PLRRDQIT
+1773 
-1781 PNKGWQKDGTYIN
+1781 
-1794 QEAPFY
+1794 
-1800 TFRGGEYSGMI
+1800 
-1811 FTSVDAEKAR
+1811 
-1821 SIAENG
+1821 
-1827 ITEPTV
+1827 TEPTV
-1833 WQKIKEAIKDLFN
+1833 WQKIKSAIKDLFN

-1878 VVEKSA
+1878 VVDKSA
-1884 ADDKMRKDIDERFR
+1884 ADAQMRKDIGERFR

-1911 NISVNAFDAEQDGT
+1911 NISVNAFEAEQDGT

-1958 TGANFT
+1958 TGTNFT

-1986 SSVQDGSFAQIYRD
+1986 STVQDGSFAQIYRE
-2000 NKNQIGKLVKEL
+2000 NKKQIGKLVKEF

-2018 YETGQE
+2018 YETDQE
-2024 EANKNTE
+2024 ETNKNTA

-2057 RENRR
+2057 YANRR
-2062 KIQEDAVIK
+2062 KIQEDAIDK
-2071 EFEEKRKQLDV
+2071 EFEEKRKQLDI

-2113 TEPKFFVETER
+2113 TEPKFFVEEKR
-2124 EITGAYDWYNN
+2124 EMNGRYGWLNATRVYNL
-2135 KPMDDSPV
+2135 PI
-2143 YVSGIAFKSK
+2143 YVSGIGFKSK
-2153 LLYDSYINKKKEI
+2153 RLYDSYINKTKEI
-2166 KDAYLNFE
+2166 REAYWNLDR
-2174 NEYSDAWRN
+2174 EYAEARQN
-2183 IRFRVGEEYTQEE
+2183 LRFRVGEEYTQEE
-2196 QEIIDKAKQAGTYLK
+2196 QEIIDRAKQAGIYLK
-2211 SPNGKDTNLTPKQW
+2211 APNGSDTNLTPKQW

-2236 FGDWENEPENSS
+2236 FGDWENSPETAS
-2248 KVVDDNGEPMVVYHG
+2248 KVVDENGEPRVVYHG
-2263 SPNEFTIFDT
+2263 SPNEFTVFDT

-2292 RKSYAESFATQEGN
+2292 RKSYAESFASQDGN

-2353 YADYTKV
+2353 YADYTRV

-2372 EYESADNDVELIN
+2372 EYEYAYNDVELIN
-2385 SIIAGSGDFGLVM
+2385 SIIAGSGDLGLVM

-2410 IAPKENGDIHYIVT
+2410 IAPKGNGDIHYIVT
-2424 FPNQIKSATDNVGT
+2424 FPTQIKSATDNVGT

-2452 QEPPKNTGIG
+2452 EEPPKNTGIG

-2499 SGQSKTGR
+2499 AGQSKTGR

-2559 WAEVEYANDVDY
+2559 WAEVEYADDIDY

-2661 KLGLSS
+2661 KL
-2667 IRFRINGFLD
+2667 
-2677 NSGVLF
+2677 
-2683 RFIGE
+2683 
-2688 KGAFN
+2688 N
-2693 LDAAEEAT
+2693 LD
-2701 TRIDNLQTAR
+2701 
-2711 EMEKSGRSAKSIKL
+2711 S
-2725 ATGWERGIDGLWRY
+2725 
-2739 ETMDSDKIDLYGNV
+2739 
-2753 EWIKNHPKYK
+2753 
-2763 RMYDLRKKEISYLI
+2763 
-2777 SDTNPLT
+2777 
-2784 EKEKEEYDKLK
+2784 
-2795 SELDDV
+2795 
-2801 SYEMQKNPDSLTLK
+2801 
-2815 DIIDDKTLFEAYPNL
+2815 
-2830 AEIKVKITDMDI
+2830 
-2842 DNPASVIETGSL
+2842 
-2854 LSDEKV
+2854 
-2860 KLLLLNKEIYKKAS
+2860 
-2874 EIFNIEYQN
+2874 
-2883 LLKSSIE
+2883 
-2890 HEIQHLIQYEEGFA
+2890 
-2904 HGGSPKSILKQL
+2904 
-2916 DNLIYSMNGDVEL
+2916 
-2929 SRQLNSQ
+2929 
-2936 REELVDA
+2936 
-2943 LYKLDRSSKWFK
+2943 
-2955 NPKSFLK
+2955 
-2962 SSESF
+2962 
-2967 ETNLF
+2967 
-2972 DSRIDEGQK
+2972 
-2981 IADEYYWDAINIILN
+2981 
-2996 GFYDRYIGR
+2996 
-3005 NASADFNL
+3005 
-3013 PENTEN
+3013 
-3019 LSKKGW
+3019 
-3025 KKEEAKKLLNEYLKA
+3025 
-3040 VNKEISKTFDKDK
+3040 
-3053 LKEYQRL
+3053 
-3060 IKKRDE
+3060 
-3066 QSDFE
+3066 
-3071 LYESIAG
+3071 
-3078 EVEARN
+3078 
-3084 VQTRLGMPIQ
+3084 
-3094 ERLNSLAEE
+3094 
-3103 TEDVAREDQIVLQ
+3103 
-3116 NMFVLSDEY
+3116 
-3125 DIRFRSSRRNRERE
+3125 IRFRSSRKNRERE
-3139 VIEIYDIDHKGIAD
+3139 VIEIYDIDHEGIANN
-3153 GVKKFAEE
+3153 VKKFAEE

-3234 TDVEI
+3234 TDLEI
-3239 NQFLKGLKE
+3239 NQFLKELKE
-3248 YEDSPIKERVMLLL
+3248 YENSPIKERVMLLL

-3268 YPNIAEGEIANQLY
+3268 YPNIAEGEMANQLY
-3282 AMVGEKFVETLNSTI
+3282 AMMGDRFVEALNSTI

-3343 DRMLYDISGG
+3343 DKMLYDISGG

-3393 RGVNKRKA
+3393 IGVNKRKA

-3437 ARYNIDQIKQE
+3437 ARYNIDQLKQE
-3448 YNIWHSAKFGY
+3448 YNIWHFAKFGY

-3477 TIVTENNGVYEV
+3477 TLVTENNGVYEV
-3489 NLQNLLPEEEGR
+3489 NLQNLLPEEEDR
-3501 VRELAKSMSDVT
+3501 VRELAKSMSYVT

-3552 TPLDVMEKLDQRIKR
+3552 TPLDVMEKLDQRIKK

-3583 LGTMIEKKLGIT
+3583 LQTMIEKKLGIT

-3684 TQAQKDAAQQDYEKR
+3684 TKAQKEAAQQDYEKR

-3713 GYYEYFTNELSKKY
+3713 GYYEYFTNELSNKY

-3762 IAYNAGN
+3762 IAYNAGS
-3769 ISKESRDYYKS
+3769 ISKESRAYYKS

-3787 LRGFEGDTMDE
+3787 LRGFEGDTMDG

-3811 IDKRAKGRASM
+3811 IDKRAGGRTSM

-3836 EIDRAAKNDMKKI
+3836 EIDRASKNDMKKI
-3849 LLRLLNSSNVKGAF
+3849 LLRLLNSSNVKEAF

-3874 STEKVTKL
+3874 STEKVIKL
-3882 PKNKS
+3882 PKNRS

-3913 GMPMLDSNGNQMWE
+3913 GMPILDSNGNQMWE

-3933 TPEELANGLARLSY
+3933 TPEELANRLARLSY

-3954 TVIKTPAQQD
+3954 AVIKTPAQQD

-3993 LNPDSR
+3993 LNPDSK

-4046 GKSAVNTVGNYKPA
+4046 GKTAVNTVGNYKPA

-4084 ALNKIKNGN
+4084 SLNKIKNGN

-4137 KKTIEVKGELKKRNL
+4137 NKTIEVRGELKKRNL

-4285 CLPTI
+4285 CIPTI

-4334 LFTTAAQDIMP
+4334 LLTTAAQDIMP

-4379 TPYNQNTPEYR
+4379 TPYNQNMPEYR

-4395 ASNIFVAA
+4395 TSNIFVEA
-4403 SEMINDI
+4403 SKMINDI

-4424 PFIGKLNNPAVM
+4424 PFIGKLSNPAVL

-4460 AVRKTRETEEDFSIS
+4460 AVRKTREAEEDFSIS

-4488 DRIPRSVIRSHWYN
+4488 DRIPRSVIRSHWYD
-4502 FTDKAREIKRV
+4502 FTEKAREIKRV

-4522 IDEFAENQNAENIIP
+4522 IDEFAENQNSENIIP

-4544 ADIVLKLLQDDKENR
+4544 SGIVLKLLQRDKENR

-4572 DQIPRVRAQ
+4572 DQIPSVRAQ

-4595 LLEGLYNAGIDIK
+4595 LLESLYNAGIDIK

>member
-6 KLYNDLGNIYGK
+6 KLYNGIQKSIGN
-18 APYSVEKFKEY
+18 APYSLEKFKEY
-29 ATDSAFLGNLY
+29 ATDSDFLGGFY
-40 DNIGSSG
+40 DNIAKTGKVK
-47 RINMGD
+47 
-53 MSRDQFIK
+53 MSIPREEFIE
-61 KFMEADDRIPNREE
+61 KFLNADDRLLNREE
-75 ITGLPEEYGYSG
+75 ITGLPKEYGYSG
-87 VGIERMQEASQQA
+87 IGIERMKEASQQA
-100 EEQAR
+100 EEQAE

-162 QSISAAESVQQPNK
+162 QSISAAQSVQQPNK

-251 EEGPNTTQ
+251 EEGPNSTQ

-284 SNFFDAFGR
+284 SNFFDAFSR

-336 LITAYSLLDQLQNS
+336 LITAYSLLDQIQNS

-379 GSAASKG
+379 SSAASKV
-386 VTKGVEI
+386 VTKGVET

-504 YIGLNAGKLFSKF
+504 YIGLNAGRLFSKF
-517 PGATRLLTKPI
+517 PGVARLLTKPI
-528 PKKFSKT
+528 PKKFSRT

-616 EAIDYGKGSRIE
+616 EAIDYGKGSRIS
-628 DIDSLLENTPIDQRT
+628 DIDALLENTPIDQRT
-643 DVIEAI
+643 DVIDAI

-716 AVVTS
+716 AVLTS

-774 ALQEARAA
+774 ALQEARTA

-838 QQEGTIKNV
+838 QQEGTVKNV

-867 PFENVQPKQVQQG
+867 PFENVQPKQVQQE

-906 QPAVEETQPAVEEEQ
+906 QPAVEEQPE
-921 PGTDRWAQ
+921 TDRWSQ

-949 YGEENLGVDEMVSLA
+949 YGEESLGVDEMVTLA

-972 KQIDKLQKQYDSEID
+972 KQIDKLQKQYDNEID

-1008 QDYLDANDEN
+1008 QDYLYANDEN
-1018 RQSTAQ
+1018 RQAVAQ

-1062 ESGTKGLASHLGI
+1062 ENGTKGLASHLGI
-1075 KKSPKERRMRISLLS
+1075 KNSPKERRMRISILS

-1132 QSVYSPKQAL
+1132 QSVYSPKQAI
-1142 EQAEEVRD
+1142 EQAEEIRD
-1150 KEMQQPQEEPRVEQQ
+1150 KEMQQPQEEHGAGQQ
-1165 QEEAESTEEQQI
+1165 QEATESAEEQQI
-1177 EPTEETEPINE
+1177 EPAEETEPVNE

-1201 FRQEN
+1201 FRQDN
-1206 EQQNEIEGRQV
+1206 EAQVAESTSQV
-1217 GQVTFTQEEIKDYI
+1217 GKVTFTQEEIKDYI

-1236 KLNIPIRIIENVEDI
+1236 KLNIPIRIIENVGDI
-1251 APEEH
+1251 TGEEP

-1293 HEAVAHYGLRGLIGT
+1293 HEAVAHYGLRGLVGT

-1319 AEMTDSDRI
+1319 AEMTDNDRI

-1342 TQEDIDTFTSYD
+1342 TQEDIDTFTSDD
-1354 YADKRIAADEYLASV
+1354 YANKRIAADEYLASV
-1369 AENGIAEPTIW
+1369 AENGITEPTVW

-1395 INLQIDDADIAY
+1395 IDLQIDDADIAY
-1407 MLWKSKNRITDR
+1407 MLWKSKNRITDN
-1419 DSTTDVIR
+1419 DDMQTVVD
-1427 KSAADT
+1427 KSAADAQM
-1433 RIKESLDERFRIERK
+1433 RKDIDERFRIERK

-1506 NFVYDKKND
+1506 NFVYDKKNE

-1561 NEDIDLSGVP
+1561 NEDMDLSGVP

-1699 EYTQEEK
+1699 
-1706 EIIDK
+1706 
-1711 AKQNGTYLKAPNGKD
+1711 
-1726 TNLTPKQ
+1726 
-1733 WAQVRTKAFKDWFGD
+1733 
-1748 WENDPETASKV
+1748 
-1759 VDENGEPKVVFHGT
+1759 
-1773 PLRRDQIT
+1773 
-1781 PNKGWQKDGTYIN
+1781 
-1794 QEAPFY
+1794 
-1800 TFRGGEYSGMI
+1800 
-1811 FTSVDAEKAR
+1811 
-1821 SIAENG
+1821 
-1827 ITEPTV
+1827 
-1833 WQKIKEAIKDLFN
+1833 
-1846 KIGIDLQIDDADIAY
+1846 
-1861 MLWKSKNRITDN
+1861 
-1873 DDMQT
+1873 
-1878 VVEKSA
+1878 
-1884 ADDKMRKDIDERFR
+1884 
-1898 GINSGYTQREDGT
+1898 GYT
-1911 NISVNAFDAEQDGT
+1911 
-1925 FTEGTFRKVY
+1925 
-1935 GVSKNDFN
+1935 
-1943 ILSMLGIVKYSEWHH
+1943 
-1958 TGANFT
+1958 
-1964 RSRFYSWGDSDRVVD
+1964 
-1979 NGYSYAN
+1979 
-1986 SSVQDGSFAQIYRD
+1986 
-2000 NKNQIGKLVKEL
+2000 
-2012 DAKNWE
+2012 
-2018 YETGQE
+2018 
-2024 EANKNTE
+2024 
-2031 GKEKTLLEIASI
+2031 
-2043 FGLEDADKVVNYQS
+2043 
-2057 RENRR
+2057 
-2062 KIQEDAVIK
+2062 
-2071 EFEEKRKQLDV
+2071 
-2082 EQDKRKKSLDKWLQ
+2082 
-2096 SNKEKGNITE
+2096 
-2106 YSRIPAG
+2106 
-2113 TEPKFFVETER
+2113 
-2124 EITGAYDWYNN
+2124 
-2135 KPMDDSPV
+2135 
-2143 YVSGIAFKSK
+2143 
-2153 LLYDSYINKKKEI
+2153 
-2166 KDAYLNFE
+2166 
-2174 NEYSDAWRN
+2174 
-2183 IRFRVGEEYTQEE
+2183 
-2196 QEIIDKAKQAGTYLK
+2196 
-2211 SPNGKDTNLTPKQW
+2211 
-2225 AQVRTK
+2225 
-2231 AFKDW
+2231 
-2236 FGDWENEPENSS
+2236 
-2248 KVVDDNGEPMVVYHG
+2248 
-2263 SPNEFTIFDT
+2263 
-2273 SKIGSSTGTS
+2273 
-2283 DGRGFYFTT
+2283 
-2292 RKSYAESFATQEGN
+2292 
-2306 LFEVFLDIRNPLSYD
+2306 
-2321 KKTITK
+2321 
-2327 AQLKKIFRSIDKSEY
+2327 
-2342 EREGEHYTLSN
+2342 
-2353 YADYTKV
+2353 
-2360 GIENTIAEAVNL
+2360 
-2372 EYESADNDVELIN
+2372 
-2385 SIIAGSGDFGLVM
+2385 
-2398 NAVRGV
+2398 
-2404 TGKSSM
+2404 
-2410 IAPKENGDIHYIVT
+2410 
-2424 FPNQIKSATDNVGT
+2424 
-2438 FSEDN
+2438 
-2443 PDIRFRIRE
+2443 
-2452 QEPPKNTGIG
+2452 
-2462 YKVFVLKNGKLY
+2462 
-2474 PPMVANPGGE
+2474 
-2484 ETPVGV
+2484 
-2490 WLDADAAPI
+2490 
-2499 SGQSKTGR
+2499 
-2507 KQVKAGG
+2507 
-2514 KGTQGGSGKLAYRP
+2514 
-2528 GWHLGEIPYAI
+2528 
-2539 QFNRKNPITGEKE
+2539 
-2552 LFPKNFV
+2552 
-2559 WAEVEYANDVDY
+2559 
-2571 QKEAYSYG
+2571 
-2579 INSNGK
+2579 
-2585 YQHSLAGLPYL
+2585 
-2596 PINGSYKYRTNP
+2596 
-2608 NPETDPW
+2608 
-2615 IITGSMRVNRL
+2615 
-2626 LTPSEV
+2626 
-2632 DKIVNEAGRNAQQRE
+2632 QRE

-2667 IRFRINGFLD
+2667 IRFRINKPVEETRNLIAIHNLSAQNLRDAIQLGGFPMPSIAITTPEIGHTDFGDISLVFGKESIDPANRLNKVYSGDAWTPTFPHIGYKLNEDKTSDIYRRAKKAGQLPLFNPVTFHPD
-2677 NSGVLF
+2677 NYENYINGLNSESLVQH
-2683 RFIGE
+2683 FIDNYDAKQLYLSE
-2688 KGAFN
+2688 KGNPVEQFEEHEVEKYSAERAAFLEKVLN
-2693 LDAAEEAT
+2693 DIGLERLLNDKYEDIEKDVRRLLSEHYHVDFEKLPPFRARV
-2701 TRIDNLQTAR
+2701 RIDNAIKQAVDY
-2711 EMEKSGRSAKSIKL
+2711 SIN
-2725 ATGWERGIDGLWRY
+2725 
-2739 ETMDSDKIDLYGNV
+2739 GNS
-2753 EWIKNHPKYK
+2753 K
-2763 RMYDLRKKEISYLI
+2763 
-2777 SDTNPLT
+2777 T
-2784 EKEKEEYDKLK
+2784 EYD
-2795 SELDDV
+2795 
-2801 SYEMQKNPDSLTLK
+2801 
-2815 DIIDDKTLFEAYPNL
+2815 
-2830 AEIKVKITDMDI
+2830 
-2842 DNPASVIETGSL
+2842 
-2854 LSDEKV
+2854 
-2860 KLLLLNKEIYKKAS
+2860 
-2874 EIFNIEYQN
+2874 
-2883 LLKSSIE
+2883 
-2890 HEIQHLIQYEEGFA
+2890 
-2904 HGGSPKSILKQL
+2904 
-2916 DNLIYSMNGDVEL
+2916 
-2929 SRQLNSQ
+2929 
-2936 REELVDA
+2936 VDA
-2943 LYKLDRSSKWFK
+2943 TKREIDERIDSK
-2955 NPKSFLK
+2955 
-2962 SSESF
+2962 EF
-2967 ETNLF
+2967 EEWLTNLF
-2972 DSRIDEGQK
+2972 DGVVEKRGIRNDKDPFTNSGNRRKWESLYDEITLDNVIKIMKKESAKGGQG
-2981 IADEYYWDAINIILN
+2981 IFGSNIFGAAQEEFKSIKDL
-2996 GFYDRYIGR
+2996 R
-3005 NASADFNL
+3005 NAAKSQIK
-3013 PENTEN
+3013 E
-3019 LSKKGW
+3019 LSS
-3025 KKEEAKKLLNEYLKA
+3025 EEIE
-3040 VNKEISKTFDKDK
+3040 
-3053 LKEYQRL
+3053 
-3060 IKKRDE
+3060 KKRDQITE
-3066 QSDFE
+3066 RLSKIDIPGKGVQFGSVIDMVE
-3071 LYESIAG
+3071 NISNAVSNSHTAEGIYSYLKGIYPNITMDMAKEVESIVKDIQKIETRYFEAKPYRAVTFD
-3078 EVEARN
+3078 EVKFAVVPDNTEES
-3084 VQTRLGMPIQ
+3084 LMQ
-3094 ERLNSLAEE
+3094 ELQALNIPTL
-3103 TEDVAREDQIVLQ
+3103 TYQYGNIEDRKQVL
-3116 NMFVLSDEY
+3116 NDAANEY
-3125 DIRFRSSRRNRERE
+3125 GIRFRSSRRNRERE
-3139 VIEIYDIDHKGIAD
+3139 VIEIYDIDHEGIAE

-3248 YEDSPIKERVMLLL
+3248 YENSPIKERVMLLI

-3328 NALKDDVFHWYATTS
+3328 NALKDDVFHWYANTS

-3363 KITPNILEG
+3363 KITPSILEG

-3427 IIEGG
+3427 IIEGS

-3437 ARYNIDQIKQE
+3437 ARYNIDKLKQE

-3583 LGTMIEKKLGIT
+3583 LQTMIEKKLGIT

-3811 IDKRAKGRASM
+3811 IDKRAGGRTSM

-3993 LNPDSR
+3993 LNPGADSQ
-3999 SEYLQKISQL
+3999 YLQKISQF

-4023 FVFVTNFA
+4023 FVFATNFA

-4046 GKSAVNTVGNYKPA
+4046 GKTAVNTVGNYKPA

-4084 ALNKIKNGN
+4084 ALNKIKSGS

-4152 MRRGV
+4152 LRRGV
-4157 KFMGDTARLM
+4157 KLMEDNARLM

-4189 ATKAK
+4189 TTKAK

-4239 TAGITVMFPFLMGVA
+4239 SAGITLMFPFLMGVA
-4254 EAVAGY
+4254 EAVSGY

-4285 CLPTI
+4285 CIPTI

-4334 LFTTAAQDIMP
+4334 LLTTAAQDIMP
-4345 LQYGSV
+4345 LQYGSI

-4390 KAYGN
+4390 KAYGST
-4395 ASNIFVAA
+4395 SNIFVAA

-4436 QQLALSYLP
+4436 QQLVLSYLP

-4460 AVRKTRETEEDFSIS
+4460 AVRKTREAEEDFSIS

-4488 DRIPRSVIRSHWYN
+4488 DRIPRSVIRSHWYD
-4502 FTDKAREIKRV
+4502 FTEKAREIKRV

-4544 ADIVLKLLQDDKENR
+4544 SDIVLELLQRDKENR
-4559 QLENKLQNGLIPA
+4559 QLENKLKNGIIPA
-4572 DQIPRVRAQ
+4572 DQIPSVRAQ
-4581 FEEQSRETDKTIKE
+4581 FDRQSRETDKTIKE

>member
-1 MAKLE
+1 MATLE

-18 APYSVEKFKEY
+18 APYSLEQFKEY
-29 ATDSAFLGNLY
+29 SANSASLGKLY
-40 DNIGSSG
+40 DNIANSG
-47 RINMGD
+47 RVNMGG
-53 MSRDQFIK
+53 MSRNQFIE
-61 KFMEADDRIPNREE
+61 KFMNADDRIPDRQA
-75 ITGLPEEYGYSG
+75 ITGMPSEYKYSILDYSLDEIEKEKAKSKEIAKKEAKAAMPKRDKTTIPYKPEE
-87 VGIERMQEASQQA
+87 
-100 EEQAR
+100 
-105 MMMPK
+105 
-110 KDNTTYPYMPESFTG
+110 FTG
-125 GQYDYG
+125 GLYNYG
-131 QIAPGVEDKQPVEP
+131 QIVPGVVDEYAKEPV
-145 AKPITQQDVENL
+145 KPITQQDVENL

-162 QSISAAESVQQPNK
+162 QSINKAESVIQPQKSNV
-176 DISSQY
+176 SSQY

-194 IDAQN
+194 IDAQERLAN
-199 RWLEDSLGRFED
+199 DPLAIFEY
-211 QLSTIENDIKG
+211 QLSTIEDS
-222 QVDAGTKKESTINPL
+222 VDKETDKDREGAIGTRLNNFVKKYNL
-237 VQGILREENVIIPG
+237 ENIFY
-251 EEGPNTTQ
+251 EGSQTRKTTKN
-259 STTLRLLSQARDV
+259 LLSQARNV
-272 IDMYKRKDKSGL
+272 LDMYRRKDKNGL
-284 SNFFDAFGR
+284 SNFFDAFIR
-293 SVDTGMLTLG
+293 SIDEGMLSMGT
-303 ISDAI
+303 SDAI
-308 DLLKVLS
+308 DMAKVIS
-315 VANKINASEDG
+315 ISNKINNSEDG
-326 FEKLTKDEKQ
+326 FDNLTTDEKN
-336 LITAYSLLDQLQNS
+336 LIAAYSLLDQMRNS
-350 LQLSNSQRW
+350 LQQSNSQRW
-359 GQGSAD
+359 GQGTAE
-365 SLGFMLSFAATGGL
+365 SLAFMTSFAASGGIA
-379 GSAASKG
+379 SAATKG
-386 VTKGVEI
+386 ITKGVET
-393 AAKKIIKNTARNVVN
+393 AAKKVIKETARNVVRR
-408 KATQRGVGKAVR
+408 ATQKGVGRVAA
-420 NVATTAGKMAVE
+420 NVAKKTGNIALD
-432 GIVGGL
+432 GIVTGL
-438 TTTLTGGL
+438 VMPLTGGI
-446 GYTAAEIERRLI
+446 GYTTAEIERRLI
-458 GTPSAEV
+458 GTPDVEI
-465 GYDGTYKFNGITG
+465 GYDGEYKFKGITG
-478 QETLGGAIVKGLANQ
+478 QETLGGAIAKGLASQ
-493 AIENGTEYLGS
+493 AIEYGVEGIGK

-528 PKKFSKT
+528 PKRFSKT

-616 EAIDYGKGSRIE
+616 ESIDYGKGSKIE
-628 DIDSLLENTPIDQRT
+628 DIDAILENTPIDQRT

-721 GQLSTE
+721 GELSTE

-774 ALQEARAA
+774 ALREAREAA
-782 AESLQ
+782 KDMQ
-787 TETDATTIE
+787 VETDAAAIE
-796 TEAAEETQTEGG
+796 AEADQEGQG
-808 NTQAPQINDTEQA
+808 QKEYLPYIEMNEDQQSPV
-821 PMYKENDEV
+821 YKENDKV
-830 IYTDSMGQ
+830 VYIDSMGQ
-838 QQEGTIKNV
+838 QQDGTVKSV
-847 QPDGVNIVSVV
+847 HPDGVNIVSVV

-867 PFENVQPKQVQQG
+867 TFDNVQPKQVQQTQ
-880 ETEAEDTTGTAQP
+880 EQIEETTGEEKQ
-893 AQTEE
+893 AQTQQPQSIYEE
-898 TEPSVAET
+898 QEIQSDNNIDLA
-906 QPAVEETQPAVEEEQ
+906 EETQPTAKENTQVSDPGVAQAIETEAPAIAAEETAPKSEEQ

-940 KMTFQEQME
+940 KMTFQDQME
-949 YGEENLGVDEMVSLA
+949 YGEESLGVEEMVTLA

-972 KQIDKLQKQYDSEID
+972 KKINSLQKQYDSEID

-995 KQLDALQERLKAY
+995 KQLDSLQERLKSY
-1008 QDYLDANDEN
+1008 QDYLEANDEN
-1018 RQSTAQ
+1018 RQAVAQ

-1054 AKFKWADS
+1054 AKFKWGDR
-1062 ESGTKGLASHLGI
+1062 ENGTKGLGSHLGMGN
-1075 KKSPKERRMRISLLS
+1075 SPTERRMRISLLS

-1098 FAHYIWERQ
+1098 FAHYIWEMQ
-1107 DAQNSDLPF
+1107 DAQNSNLPF
-1116 RGYETDEI
+1116 RNYDTEEI
-1124 LDEVIDVL
+1124 LGEVIDVL
-1132 QSVYSPKQAL
+1132 ESVYSPKQAL
-1142 EQAEEVRD
+1142 EQAEEIRD
-1150 KEMQQPQEEPRVEQQ
+1150 KEIQQSQEEPEVETQ
-1165 QEEAESTEEQQI
+1165 QEASENTEEQQI
-1177 EPTEETEPINE
+1177 EPTEEAAPINE

-1206 EQQNEIEGRQV
+1206 EQQNEIESRQV

-1251 APEEH
+1251 TGEEP

-1293 HEAVAHYGLRGLIGT
+1293 HEAVAHYGLRGLVGT

-1319 AEMTDSDRI
+1319 AEMTDNDRI
-1328 YFAAYAEGKNIDSL
+1328 YFASYAEGKNIDSL
-1342 TQEDIDTFTSYD
+1342 TQEDIDTFTSDD
-1354 YADKRIAADEYLASV
+1354 YANKRIAADEYLASV
-1369 AENGIAEPTIW
+1369 AENGI
-1380 QKIKEAIKDLFNKIG
+1380 
-1395 INLQIDDADIAY
+1395 
-1407 MLWKSKNRITDR
+1407 
-1419 DSTTDVIR
+1419 
-1427 KSAADT
+1427 
-1433 RIKESLDERFRIERK
+1433 
-1448 ENLNLEEA
+1448 
-1456 KILSNSINE
+1456 
-1465 ILTGDN
+1465 
-1471 VSESMAF
+1471 
-1478 EAIRK
+1478 
-1483 LGLLNGSA
+1483 
-1491 YKGYGA
+1491 
-1497 LTKEQLDYN
+1497 TK
-1506 NFVYDKKND
+1506 
-1515 LLKKAVEL
+1515 
-1523 YKKNNWDISKSPYV
+1523 
-1537 VYFRSPEGIQVSFH
+1537 
-1551 TSGPM
+1551 
-1556 SFLTP
+1556 
-1561 NEDIDLSGVP
+1561 
-1571 NGEWDGVIRSYLYN
+1571 
-1585 NVSDYEDARQRS
+1585 
-1597 KNDYEKFLAEKKA
+1597 
-1610 YSDRAKDIAIKYLKH
+1610 
-1625 PARRKRFGIKDDYSK
+1625 
-1640 LVDKIKISR
+1640 
-1649 YISDV
+1649 
-1654 IPGFDATNE
+1654 
-1663 ITREIERV
+1663 
-1671 IGKRNTSDY
+1671 
-1680 QPKDYSSDYPDN
+1680 
-1692 GIRFRTS
+1692 
-1699 EYTQEEK
+1699 
-1706 EIIDK
+1706 
-1711 AKQNGTYLKAPNGKD
+1711 
-1726 TNLTPKQ
+1726 
-1733 WAQVRTKAFKDWFGD
+1733 
-1748 WENDPETASKV
+1748 
-1759 VDENGEPKVVFHGT
+1759 
-1773 PLRRDQIT
+1773 
-1781 PNKGWQKDGTYIN
+1781 
-1794 QEAPFY
+1794 
-1800 TFRGGEYSGMI
+1800 
-1811 FTSVDAEKAR
+1811 
-1821 SIAENG
+1821 
-1827 ITEPTV
+1827 PTV

-1878 VVEKSA
+1878 VVDKSA
-1884 ADDKMRKDIDERFR
+1884 ADAQMKKDIDERFR

-1958 TGANFT
+1958 TGTNFT

-2000 NKNQIGKLVKEL
+2000 NKKQIGKLVKEL

-2057 RENRR
+2057 YANRR
-2062 KIQEDAVIK
+2062 KIQEDAVNK

-2106 YSRIPAG
+2106 YSRIPLGA
-2113 TEPKFFVETER
+2113 EPKFFVEIER

-2153 LLYDSYINKKKEI
+2153 RLYDSYINKKKEI

-2196 QEIIDKAKQAGTYLK
+2196 QDIIDKAKQEGAYLK
-2211 SPNGKDTNLTPKQW
+2211 APNGADTNLTPKQW

-2236 FGDWENEPENSS
+2236 FGDWENDPKNSS

-2292 RKSYAESFATQEGN
+2292 GKSYAESFATQEGN

-2353 YADYTKV
+2353 YADYSRV
-2360 GIENTIAEAVNL
+2360 GIENAVAEAVNL
-2372 EYESADNDVELIN
+2372 EYEYADNDVELIN
-2385 SIIAGSGDFGLVM
+2385 SIIAGTGDFGLVM
-2398 NAVRGV
+2398 NAIREV

-2410 IAPKENGDIHYIVT
+2410 IAPKQNGDIHYIVT
-2424 FPNQIKSATDNVGT
+2424 SPNQIKSATDNTGA

-2443 PDIRFRIRE
+2443 PDIRFRINKPVEETRNLVAIHNLSAQNLRDAIKLGGFPMPSIAITTPE
-2452 QEPPKNTGIG
+2452 IGHTDFGDISLVFDKETIDPANRLNKVYSGDAWTPMFPAIG
-2462 YKVFVLKNGKLY
+2462 YKLNDDKTSDIYRRANKAGKL
-2474 PPMVANPGGE
+2474 PLFNPVTFHPDNYENYINGLNSESLVQHFIDNYDAKQLYLSE
-2484 ETPVGV
+2484 EGNPVNEF
-2490 WLDADAAPI
+2490 
-2499 SGQSKTGR
+2499 
-2507 KQVKAGG
+2507 KQ
-2514 KGTQGGSGKLAYRP
+2514 
-2528 GWHLGEIPYAI
+2528 H
-2539 QFNRKNPITGEKE
+2539 
-2552 LFPKNFV
+2552 
-2559 WAEVEYANDVDY
+2559 EVEKYSAERIAFLEKVLNDIGLERLLNDRYEAIENDVRR
-2571 QKEAYSYG
+2571 
-2579 INSNGK
+2579 I
-2585 YQHSLAGLPYL
+2585 L
-2596 PINGSYKYRTNP
+2596 
-2608 NPETDPW
+2608 
-2615 IITGSMRVNRL
+2615 
-2626 LTPSEV
+2626 SEHYHV
-2632 DKIVNEAGRNAQQRE
+2632 DFE
-2647 EGYITDDEINELNK
+2647 
-2661 KLGLSS
+2661 KLKPV
-2667 IRFRINGFLD
+2667 IAK
-2677 NSGVLF
+2677 V
-2683 RFIGE
+2683 
-2688 KGAFN
+2688 
-2693 LDAAEEAT
+2693 
-2701 TRIDNLQTAR
+2701 RIDNAIRQAVDY
-2711 EMEKSGRSAKSIKL
+2711 
-2725 ATGWERGIDGLWRY
+2725 ATNGNRKTEADV
-2739 ETMDSDKIDLYGNV
+2739 EATKKKIDERVDQNKFE
-2753 EWIKNHPKYK
+2753 EW
-2763 RMYDLRKKEISYLI
+2763 L
-2777 SDTNPLT
+2777 
-2784 EKEKEEYDKLK
+2784 
-2795 SELDDV
+2795 
-2801 SYEMQKNPDSLTLK
+2801 
-2815 DIIDDKTLFEAYPNL
+2815 
-2830 AEIKVKITDMDI
+2830 
-2842 DNPASVIETGSL
+2842 
-2854 LSDEKV
+2854 
-2860 KLLLLNKEIYKKAS
+2860 
-2874 EIFNIEYQN
+2874 
-2883 LLKSSIE
+2883 
-2890 HEIQHLIQYEEGFA
+2890 
-2904 HGGSPKSILKQL
+2904 
-2916 DNLIYSMNGDVEL
+2916 
-2929 SRQLNSQ
+2929 
-2936 REELVDA
+2936 
-2943 LYKLDRSSKWFK
+2943 
-2955 NPKSFLK
+2955 
-2962 SSESF
+2962 
-2967 ETNLF
+2967 TNLF
-2972 DSRIDEGQK
+2972 DGVVEKRGIRNEKDPFTPSGSSRKWESLYDEITLDNIIKAMRNQSERGGQGIFGGNIFGAAQQNYK
-2981 IADEYYWDAINIILN
+2981 SINEIRETAKQRFNNIGDEEYNSQRDAITERLSSIKIPGVGENFSDQLDMIENITDAVRSSHDAKAIYKYLKE
-2996 GFYDRYIGR
+2996 FYPNVTMETANEISDIVKDIQNMSSRYFEAKPYR
-3005 NASADFNL
+3005 AVTFDEVKFAVVPD
-3013 PENTEN
+3013 NTEEP
-3019 LSKKGW
+3019 L
-3025 KKEEAKKLLNEYLKA
+3025 
-3040 VNKEISKTFDKDK
+3040 
-3053 LKEYQRL
+3053 LKELQSLNIPTLTYQSGNIEDR
-3060 IKKRDE
+3060 K
-3066 QSDFE
+3066 Q
-3071 LYESIAG
+3071 
-3078 EVEARN
+3078 V
-3084 VQTRLGMPIQ
+3084 
-3094 ERLNSLAEE
+3094 LNDA
-3103 TEDVAREDQIVLQ
+3103 A
-3116 NMFVLSDEY
+3116 NEY
-3125 DIRFRSSRRNRERE
+3125 DIRFRSSRRKRERE
-3139 VIEIYDIDHKGIAD
+3139 VIEIYDIDHEGIAD

-3161 NLEPGTYDFFTART
+3161 NFEPGTYDFFTART
-3175 GSIYMNAKIGG
+3175 GSIYMNAKIDG

-3215 DFYKDGSVNV
+3215 DFYKDGSINV

-3268 YPNIAEGEIANQLY
+3268 YPSIAEGEMENQLY
-3282 AMVGEKFVETLNSTI
+3282 AMMGDKFVETLNSTI

-3343 DRMLYDISGG
+3343 DKMLYDISGG

-3363 KITPNILEG
+3363 KITPNILKG

-3437 ARYNIDQIKQE
+3437 ARYNIDQLKQE

-3477 TIVTENNGVYEV
+3477 TLVTENNGVYEV
-3489 NLQNLLPEEEGR
+3489 NLQNLLPEEEER

-3513 ITGDIVKFP
+3513 ITGDIAQFP

-3583 LGTMIEKKLGIT
+3583 LQTMIEKKLGIT

-3660 VFRAEELKEWEDR
+3660 VFRAEELKDWEER

-3713 GYYEYFTNELSKKY
+3713 GYYEYFTNELSRKY
-3727 DTPEDFISYVENT
+3727 DTPQNFISLIEDI
-3740 IGSDMTASIWDKI
+3740 IGSDMTTSIWDKI

-3798 TYSSRYKIGGRSS
+3798 TYSSRYKIGTRSTV
-3811 IDKRAKGRASM
+3811 DKRAKGRASM

-3849 LLRLLNSSNVKGAF
+3849 LLRLLNSSNVKDAF

-3882 PKNKS
+3882 PKNRSRIK
-3887 GITRIT
+3887 RIT

-3904 YQYLMFDEN
+3904 YQYLMLDEN
-3913 GMPMLDSNGNQMWE
+3913 GMPMLDRNGNQMWE

-3947 NPKAPKS
+3947 NPKGPKS
-3954 TVIKTPAQQD
+3954 SVIKTPAQQD

-3981 TNPDLARSVNGQ
+3981 TNPYLARSVNGR
-3993 LNPDSR
+3993 LNQ
-3999 SEYLQKISQL
+3999 SEQTYLIRK
-4009 TRYMANNYTTLSPA
+4009 TRNWTRFMANNYTTLSPG
-4023 FVFVTNFA
+4023 FLINNII
-4031 RDAQTSFLNNLIEHG
+4031 RDSRTAFLNNFIEHG
-4046 GKSAVNTVGNYKPA
+4046 FKTSVGTVKNYKSAL
-4060 FLAMRRYIFK
+4060 LAMRRYIFK

-4084 ALNKIKNGN
+4084 ALNKIKRGN

-4118 MQNVDKYRKEMQ
+4118 MQNVDKYRQEMEY
-4130 DLMKYSD
+4130 LMKVSN
-4137 KKTIEVKGELKKRNL
+4137 KKTIEIGGELKKRNL

-4157 KFMGDTARLM
+4157 KFMQDTARLS
-4167 EDITRFSQFLQ
+4167 EDITRFSMFLQ
-4178 ALKQGD
+4178 SLKQGD

-4189 ATKAK
+4189 TTRAK

-4209 NWVFAHYAFLNAT
+4209 NWAFASYAFLNAT

-4239 TAGITVMFPFLMGVA
+4239 TFGIAVMYPFLMGVL
-4254 EAVAGY
+4254 EATLGY
-4260 FWGGDDDDFGKKYY
+4260 YFGGDDDDFGKKYY

-4334 LFTTAAQDIMP
+4334 LLTTVAQDIMP
-4345 LQYGSV
+4345 LQYGSE
-4351 TNIIPTVYQPIATI
+4351 TNLAPTVLQPIATI

-4395 ASNIFVAA
+4395 TSNIFVTA
-4403 SEMINDI
+4403 SKMINDI

-4424 PFIGKLNNPAVM
+4424 PFIGKLSNPAVL
-4436 QQLALSYLP
+4436 QQLVLSYLP

-4460 AVRKTRETEEDFSIS
+4460 AVRKTREAEEDFSIS

-4488 DRIPRSVIRSHWYN
+4488 DRIPRSVIRSHWYD
-4502 FTDKAREIKRV
+4502 FTEKAREIKRV

-4544 ADIVLKLLQDDKENR
+4544 SGIVLKLLQRDKENR
-4559 QLENKLQNGLIPA
+4559 QLEDKLQNGLIPA
-4572 DQIPRVRAQ
+4572 DQMPGIRAQ
-4581 FEEQSRETDKTIKE
+4581 FDRQSRETDKTIKE

>member
-47 RINMGD
+47 RVNMGD

-131 QIAPGVEDKQPVEP
+131 QIAPGVEDKQPVESV
-145 AKPITQQDVENL
+145 KPITQKDVENL

-162 QSISAAESVQQPNK
+162 QSISAAQSVQQPNK

-222 QVDAGTKKESTINPL
+222 QADARTKKESTINPL

-251 EEGPNTTQ
+251 EEGPNATQ

-284 SNFFDAFGR
+284 SNFFDAFSR

-308 DLLKVLS
+308 DLSKVLS

-336 LITAYSLLDQLQNS
+336 LITAYSLLDQIQNS

-386 VTKGVEI
+386 VTKGVET

-465 GYDGTYKFNGITG
+465 GYDGTYKFSGITG

-517 PGATRLLTKPI
+517 PGISRLLTKPI
-528 PKKFSKT
+528 PKKFSRT

-605 YNKYREARRQY
+605 YNKYREARRKY

-643 DVIEAI
+643 DVIDAI

-679 IQERAQQ
+679 IQDRAQQ

-691 AKNEMR
+691 SKNEMR

-727 KGEDGLYSTANG
+727 KGEDGLYSTTNG

-774 ALQEARAA
+774 ALQEARTA

-796 TEAAEETQTEGG
+796 TEAAEESQTTAD
-808 NTQAPQINDTEQA
+808 NAPAPQINDTEQA
-821 PMYKENDEV
+821 PVYRENEEV

-838 QQEGTIKNV
+838 QQEGTVKNV

-867 PFENVQPKQVQQG
+867 PFENVQPKQVQQE

-898 TEPSVAET
+898 TEPSVA
-906 QPAVEETQPAVEEEQ
+906 ETQPAVEEEQ

-949 YGEENLGVDEMVSLA
+949 YGEESLGVDEMITLA

-972 KQIDKLQKQYDSEID
+972 KQIDKLQKQYDNEID

-995 KQLDALQERLKAY
+995 KQLDTLQERLKGY
-1008 QDYLDANDEN
+1008 QDYLEANDEN
-1018 RQSTAQ
+1018 RQSVAQ
-1024 TPQNLIGRLNALGDI
+1024 PPQNLIGRLNSLGDI

-1075 KKSPKERRMRISLLS
+1075 KKSPTERRMRISLLS

-1116 RGYETDEI
+1116 RGYETEEI

-1142 EQAEEVRD
+1142 EQAEEIRN
-1150 KEMQQPQEEPRVEQQ
+1150 KEMQQPQEEPEVEQQ
-1165 QEEAESTEEQQI
+1165 QEAAGITEEQQI
-1177 EPTEETEPINE
+1177 EPTEKTEPVNE

-1206 EQQNEIEGRQV
+1206 EQQTEIVGRQV

-1251 APEEH
+1251 TEEEP

-1293 HEAVAHYGLRGLIGT
+1293 HEAVAHYGLRGLVGT

-1328 YFAAYAEGKNIDSL
+1328 YFAAYAEGKNIGSL
-1342 TQEDIDTFTSYD
+1342 TQEDIDTFTSDD
-1354 YADKRIAADEYLASV
+1354 YANKRIAADEYLASV
-1369 AENGIAEPTIW
+1369 AENGITEPTVW

-1395 INLQIDDADIAY
+1395 IDLQIDDADIAY
-1407 MLWKSKNRITDR
+1407 MLWKSKNRITDS

-1561 NEDIDLSGVP
+1561 NEDMDLSGVP

-1585 NVSDYEDARQRS
+1585 NISDYEDARQRS

-1699 EYTQEEK
+1699 EYTQEEQD
-1706 EIIDK
+1706 IIDK
-1711 AKQNGTYLKAPNGKD
+1711 AKQAGTYLKAPNGSN

-1748 WENDPETASKV
+1748 WENSPETASKV
-1759 VDENGEPKVVFHGT
+1759 VDENGEP
-1773 PLRRDQIT
+1773 R
-1781 PNKGWQKDGTYIN
+1781 
-1794 QEAPFY
+1794 
-1800 TFRGGEYSGMI
+1800 
-1811 FTSVDAEKAR
+1811 
-1821 SIAENG
+1821 
-1827 ITEPTV
+1827 
-1833 WQKIKEAIKDLFN
+1833 
-1846 KIGIDLQIDDADIAY
+1846 
-1861 MLWKSKNRITDN
+1861 
-1873 DDMQT
+1873 
-1878 VVEKSA
+1878 
-1884 ADDKMRKDIDERFR
+1884 
-1898 GINSGYTQREDGT
+1898 
-1911 NISVNAFDAEQDGT
+1911 
-1925 FTEGTFRKVY
+1925 
-1935 GVSKNDFN
+1935 
-1943 ILSMLGIVKYSEWHH
+1943 
-1958 TGANFT
+1958 
-1964 RSRFYSWGDSDRVVD
+1964 
-1979 NGYSYAN
+1979 
-1986 SSVQDGSFAQIYRD
+1986 
-2000 NKNQIGKLVKEL
+2000 
-2012 DAKNWE
+2012 
-2018 YETGQE
+2018 
-2024 EANKNTE
+2024 
-2031 GKEKTLLEIASI
+2031 
-2043 FGLEDADKVVNYQS
+2043 
-2057 RENRR
+2057 
-2062 KIQEDAVIK
+2062 
-2071 EFEEKRKQLDV
+2071 
-2082 EQDKRKKSLDKWLQ
+2082 
-2096 SNKEKGNITE
+2096 
-2106 YSRIPAG
+2106 
-2113 TEPKFFVETER
+2113 
-2124 EITGAYDWYNN
+2124 
-2135 KPMDDSPV
+2135 
-2143 YVSGIAFKSK
+2143 
-2153 LLYDSYINKKKEI
+2153 
-2166 KDAYLNFE
+2166 
-2174 NEYSDAWRN
+2174 
-2183 IRFRVGEEYTQEE
+2183 
-2196 QEIIDKAKQAGTYLK
+2196 
-2211 SPNGKDTNLTPKQW
+2211 
-2225 AQVRTK
+2225 
-2231 AFKDW
+2231 
-2236 FGDWENEPENSS
+2236 
-2248 KVVDDNGEPMVVYHG
+2248 VVYHG
-2263 SPNEFTIFDT
+2263 SSNEFTVFDT

-2292 RKSYAESFATQEGN
+2292 RKSYAESFASQDGN

-2353 YADYTKV
+2353 YADYSRV
-2360 GIENTIAEAVNL
+2360 GIENAVSEAVNL
-2372 EYESADNDVELIN
+2372 EYEYADNDVELIN

-2398 NAVRGV
+2398 NAIREV

-2410 IAPKENGDIHYIVT
+2410 IAPKQNGDIHYIVT
-2424 FPNQIKSATDNVGT
+2424 SSNQIKSATDNTGA

-2443 PDIRFRIRE
+2443 PD
-2452 QEPPKNTGIG
+2452 
-2462 YKVFVLKNGKLY
+2462 
-2474 PPMVANPGGE
+2474 
-2484 ETPVGV
+2484 
-2490 WLDADAAPI
+2490 
-2499 SGQSKTGR
+2499 
-2507 KQVKAGG
+2507 
-2514 KGTQGGSGKLAYRP
+2514 
-2528 GWHLGEIPYAI
+2528 
-2539 QFNRKNPITGEKE
+2539 
-2552 LFPKNFV
+2552 
-2559 WAEVEYANDVDY
+2559 
-2571 QKEAYSYG
+2571 
-2579 INSNGK
+2579 
-2585 YQHSLAGLPYL
+2585 
-2596 PINGSYKYRTNP
+2596 
-2608 NPETDPW
+2608 
-2615 IITGSMRVNRL
+2615 
-2626 LTPSEV
+2626 
-2632 DKIVNEAGRNAQQRE
+2632 
-2647 EGYITDDEINELNK
+2647 
-2661 KLGLSS
+2661 

-2711 EMEKSGRSAKSIKL
+2711 KMEKAGISAKSIKL

-2784 EKEKEEYDKLK
+2784 EKEKEEYDKLQ

-2874 EIFNIEYQN
+2874 EIFNIKYQN

-2943 LYKLDRSSKWFK
+2943 LYKLDKSSKWFK

-3071 LYESIAG
+3071 LYKSIAG

-3084 VQTRLGMPIQ
+3084 VQTRLEMPIQ

-3103 TEDVAREDQIVLQ
+3103 TEDVAREDQIILQ

-3139 VIEIYDIDHKGIAD
+3139 VIEIYDIDHEGIAE

-3268 YPNIAEGEIANQLY
+3268 YPNIAEGEMANQLY
-3282 AMVGEKFVETLNSTI
+3282 AMVGEKFVKTLNSTI

-3313 DIMQKSQSNIRFTIG
+3313 DIMQKSQSNIRFTI
-3328 NALKDDVFHWYATTS
+3328 NEALKDNVFHWYATTS

-3363 KITPNILEG
+3363 KITPSILEG

-3437 ARYNIDQIKQE
+3437 ARYNIDQLKQE

-3477 TIVTENNGVYEV
+3477 TLVTENNGVYEV
-3489 NLQNLLPEEEGR
+3489 NLQNLLPEEEDR

-3513 ITGDIVKFP
+3513 ITGDIAQFP
-3522 DRDMAENAVRNA
+3522 DRDIAENAVRNA

-3552 TPLDVMEKLDQRIKR
+3552 TPLDVMEKLDQRIKK

-3583 LGTMIEKKLGIT
+3583 LQTMIEKKLGIT

-3636 SGAGVSEKEL
+3636 STDGVSEKEL

-3660 VFRAEELKEWEDR
+3660 VFRAEELKDWEDR

-3713 GYYEYFTNELSKKY
+3713 GYYEYFTNELSKRY
-3727 DTPEDFISYVENT
+3727 DTPDDFISYVENT

-3753 RAATNRTLD
+3753 RAATNHTLD
-3762 IAYNAGN
+3762 IAYNTGN

-3811 IDKRAKGRASM
+3811 IDKRAGGRTSM

-3849 LLRLLNSSNVKGAF
+3849 LLRLLNSSNVKDAF

-3874 STEKVTKL
+3874 STEKVTKR
-3882 PKNKS
+3882 PKNRS

-3981 TNPDLARSVNGQ
+3981 TNPDLARSINGQ
-3993 LNPDSR
+3993 LNQ
-3999 SEYLQKISQL
+3999 SEQTKAIRKVSGI
-4009 TRYMANNYTTLSPA
+4009 TRYMANNYTTLSPG
-4023 FVFVTNFA
+4023 FIINNII
-4031 RDAQTSFLNNLIEHG
+4031 RDSRTAFLNNFIEHG
-4046 GKSAVNTVGNYKPA
+4046 FKTSVGTVKNYKSAL
-4060 FLAMRRYIFK
+4060 LAMRRYIFK

-4084 ALNKIKNGN
+4084 ALSKIKNGN

-4099 YDVLAYLFISRGG
+4099 YDILAYLFISRGG

-4118 MQNVDKYRKEMQ
+4118 MQNVDKYRQEMEY
-4130 DLMKYSD
+4130 LMKYSD
-4137 KKTIEVKGELKKRNL
+4137 KKTIDVKGELKKRNL

-4157 KFMGDTARLM
+4157 KFMYDTARLS
-4167 EDITRFSQFLQ
+4167 EDITRFSMFLQ
-4178 ALKQGD
+4178 SLKQGD

-4189 ATKAK
+4189 TTKAK

-4209 NWVFAHYAFLNAT
+4209 NWAFASYAFLNAT

-4227 RQWQIAKAHPYR
+4227 RQWQIAKKHPYKA
-4239 TAGITVMFPFLMGVA
+4239 AGIVVMHPFLMGVA
-4254 EAVAGY
+4254 EAVLGY
-4260 FWGGDDDDFGKKYY
+4260 FLGGDDDDFGKKYY

-4285 CLPTI
+4285 CIPTI

-4334 LFTTAAQDIMP
+4334 LLTTAAQDIMP
-4345 LQYGSV
+4345 LQYGSE
-4351 TNIIPTVYQPIATI
+4351 TNLAPTMLQPIATI

-4390 KAYGN
+4390 KAYGST
-4395 ASNIFVAA
+4395 SNIFVAA
-4403 SEMINDI
+4403 SKMINDI

-4445 GLPRVATQFTIAGES
+4445 GLPIVATQFTIAGES
-4460 AVRKTRETEEDFSIS
+4460 AVRKTREAEEDFSIS

-4488 DRIPRSVIRSHWYN
+4488 DRIPRSVIRSHWYD
-4502 FTDKAREIKRV
+4502 FTEKAREINRV

-4544 ADIVLKLLQDDKENR
+4544 SGIVLKLLQRDKENR

-4572 DQIPRVRAQ
+4572 DQMPGIRAQ
-4581 FEEQSRETDKTIKE
+4581 FDRQSRETDKTIKE
-4595 LLEGLYNAGIDIK
+4595 LLESLYNAGIDIK